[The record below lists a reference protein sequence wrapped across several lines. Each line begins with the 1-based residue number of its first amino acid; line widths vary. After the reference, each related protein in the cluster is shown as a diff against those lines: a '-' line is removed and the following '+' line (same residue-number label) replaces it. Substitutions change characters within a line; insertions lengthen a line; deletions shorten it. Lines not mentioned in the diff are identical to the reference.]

1 MKRICFCDTET
12 FSEVDIGK
20 CGSYRYIEDNST
32 EVLLLTYAFGDEPV
46 KCVDL
51 ASGDPWPEEFL
62 AAYDDPDTLL
72 IAHNCSG
79 FEWPLFNRFLRPLP
93 PERYFDTM
101 HLAAQCGLP
110 QSLGGAGEAIGLTEE
125 QAKIKDGRALI
136 RYFCTPCKPTKSNG
150 QRERNLPEHDPEKW
164 TRFKEYAVR
173 DVEAMRTIYHHL
185 EQWMP
190 DAAERRFWALDARIN
205 AHGVRIDRKLA
216 TNAVLMDA
224 KNKEELTAEAIALT
238 GMENP
243 KSVSQIKSWLYDQEG
258 KEFPSLNKKV
268 LADVLPAL
276 KSEDAKQFMALRT
289 ELSKSSTAKYN
300 AMLRSM
306 SPKDDHVRG
315 CFRFYGANRTG
326 RFCLTG
332 DHEILTPRGWARI
345 DSWTGGSI
353 AVWNPD
359 SDAISFQSAEQV
371 VFPYSGDLI
380 RIEHQRISQLST
392 PDHKMPVRLPNG
404 ELVPRT
410 AEALFDR
417 YRTEIPVCSSRPG
430 RKTKEQ
436 NELRILIMTQAD
448 GHYTEDG
455 SIKFGFKKLRK
466 VERCKSLLRKAGIT
480 YSYVHYEKDQKHVFT
495 ILPRHIPLWLRE
507 FRSKTFGWWML
518 DEDADVILDELEHW
532 DCYRAGPQ
540 SIQYSTTNRTNAD
553 IIQAVCELSGRKAS
567 IRTKVRDKA
576 KTPNWNDAFYVDIWL
591 RPGSTTGVR
600 RDQVSK
606 ETFDGLVYCAVT
618 PTGYFLVR
626 RNGKVWITGNSG
638 ALVQF
643 QNLSKNYDANL
654 DGMRELVKGGHYT
667 ALKALYDG
675 VADPLSQLV
684 RTAIIPEEGHKILVA
699 DFSAIEARVTAW
711 FAGEEWKLQAFR
723 EGQDIYCATASQ
735 MFHVPVV
742 KHGINGELRQKGKV
756 AELACGYGGGVNALK
771 AFGAD
776 KMGMTDE
783 EMQDVVDKWRDSN
796 ANVAA
801 WWKTME
807 NAAVR
812 AVARQVE
819 TVDKI
824 GKIAFSFENGVLFM
838 KLPSGRRLAYWGAA
852 YGESRFQ
859 PGRKTLSYM
868 GVNQQ
873 TKKWS
878 RVETWGGKLVENC
891 WAAGTLVC
899 TNHGWIPIEKVAR
912 DDLIWDGFD
921 WVKHDGAV
929 CRGSQRTMS
938 VDGERCT
945 PDHKIRTTRGWQYA
959 KDCDGLDRLPVQ
971 LPADYRAV
979 GSKRLSR
986 KKEVACAVPE
996 LRVCA
1001 PGRHQ
1006 RHSEAAAAEPSGFLR
1021 LQEKRVHRRGKH
1033 NTRAV
1038 GASGVGSVAQHEAEM
1053 HRPEPQGLGK
1063 LWWPWYHRVR
1073 ALAKELRGILVRHGS
1088 NVQTGAGAGSPRK
1101 QRGLLPGKLPMG
1113 NTPGEHAE
1121 PALHAAGRKGKCAR
1135 TGGKKRDRT
1144 IYPVLSHLTRRAG
1157 RLTVDPAGRE
1167 EPVYDLL
1174 NCGERHQFVIL
1185 TQGGPLI
1192 VHNCVQATARD
1203 VLREAMFALDE
1214 QGYQVIAHVH
1224 DECIVTE
1231 PITSGRTYEDMAK
1244 AMCPDIPWAK
1254 GLPLEAA
1261 GYDGAYYFKD

>member
-46 KCVDL
+46 KCADL

-79 FEWPLFNRFLRPLP
+79 FEWPLFNRFLHPLP

-268 LADVLPAL
+268 LADVIPAL

-326 RFCLTG
+326 RF
-332 DHEILTPRGWARI
+332 A
-345 DSWTGGSI
+345 
-353 AVWNPD
+353 
-359 SDAISFQSAEQV
+359 
-371 VFPYSGDLI
+371 
-380 RIEHQRISQLST
+380 
-392 PDHKMPVRLPNG
+392 
-404 ELVPRT
+404 
-410 AEALFDR
+410 
-417 YRTEIPVCSSRPG
+417 
-430 RKTKEQ
+430 
-436 NELRILIMTQAD
+436 
-448 GHYTEDG
+448 
-455 SIKFGFKKLRK
+455 
-466 VERCKSLLRKAGIT
+466 
-480 YSYVHYEKDQKHVFT
+480 
-495 ILPRHIPLWLRE
+495 
-507 FRSKTFGWWML
+507 
-518 DEDADVILDELEHW
+518 
-532 DCYRAGPQ
+532 
-540 SIQYSTTNRTNAD
+540 
-553 IIQAVCELSGRKAS
+553 
-567 IRTKVRDKA
+567 
-576 KTPNWNDAFYVDIWL
+576 
-591 RPGSTTGVR
+591 
-600 RDQVSK
+600 
-606 ETFDGLVYCAVT
+606 
-618 PTGYFLVR
+618 
-626 RNGKVWITGNSG
+626 G

-667 ALKALYDG
+667 ALKVLYDG

-723 EGQDIYCATASQ
+723 DGQDIYCATASQ

-756 AELACGYGGGVNALK
+756 AELACIAEDELVLTDRGLVPIQNVTLSHRVWDGREWVAHDGVVCRGEKEVVTYGGLTATPDHMVFIEGSDRPVQFGDAAARGARLLQSGAGGADVLGVKSPDDLTRRASRVYDIINAGTRHRFTVSGVLVHNCGYGGGVNALK

-824 GKIAFSFENGVLFM
+824 GGITFSYENGVLFM

-971 LPADYRAV
+971 LPAMY
-979 GSKRLSR
+979 
-986 KKEVACAVPE
+986 VADHV
-996 LRVCA
+996 
-1001 PGRHQ
+1001 
-1006 RHSEAAAAEPSGFLR
+1006 
-1021 LQEKRVHRRGKH
+1021 K
-1033 NTRAV
+1033 
-1038 GASGVGSVAQHEAEM
+1038 
-1053 HRPEPQGLGK
+1053 
-1063 LWWPWYHRVR
+1063 
-1073 ALAKELRGILVRHGS
+1073 
-1088 NVQTGAGAGSPRK
+1088 
-1101 QRGLLPGKLPMG
+1101 
-1113 NTPGEHAE
+1113 TP
-1121 PALHAAGRKGKCAR
+1121 
-1135 TGGKKRDRT
+1135 
-1144 IYPVLSHLTRRAG
+1144 
-1157 RLTVDPAGRE
+1157 LTVDPSGRE

-1185 TQGGPLI
+1185 TRKGPLI

-1244 AMCPDIPWAK
+1244 TMCPDIPWAK

-1261 GYDGAYYFKD
+1261 GYDGDYYFKD

>member
-46 KCVDL
+46 KCADL
-51 ASGDPWPEEFL
+51 VSGDPWPEEFL

-79 FEWPLFNRFLRPLP
+79 FEWPLFNRFLHPLP

-125 QAKIKDGRALI
+125 QAKIKDGKALI

-268 LADVLPAL
+268 LADVIPAL

-326 RFCLTG
+326 RF
-332 DHEILTPRGWARI
+332 A
-345 DSWTGGSI
+345 
-353 AVWNPD
+353 
-359 SDAISFQSAEQV
+359 
-371 VFPYSGDLI
+371 
-380 RIEHQRISQLST
+380 
-392 PDHKMPVRLPNG
+392 
-404 ELVPRT
+404 
-410 AEALFDR
+410 
-417 YRTEIPVCSSRPG
+417 
-430 RKTKEQ
+430 
-436 NELRILIMTQAD
+436 
-448 GHYTEDG
+448 
-455 SIKFGFKKLRK
+455 
-466 VERCKSLLRKAGIT
+466 
-480 YSYVHYEKDQKHVFT
+480 
-495 ILPRHIPLWLRE
+495 
-507 FRSKTFGWWML
+507 
-518 DEDADVILDELEHW
+518 
-532 DCYRAGPQ
+532 
-540 SIQYSTTNRTNAD
+540 
-553 IIQAVCELSGRKAS
+553 
-567 IRTKVRDKA
+567 
-576 KTPNWNDAFYVDIWL
+576 
-591 RPGSTTGVR
+591 
-600 RDQVSK
+600 
-606 ETFDGLVYCAVT
+606 
-618 PTGYFLVR
+618 
-626 RNGKVWITGNSG
+626 G

-667 ALKALYDG
+667 ALKVLYDG

-723 EGQDIYCATASQ
+723 DGQDIYCATASQ

-756 AELACGYGGGVNALK
+756 AELACIAEGELVLTDRGLVPIQNVTLVHRVWDGREWVTHDGVVCRGEKEVVTYGGLTATPDHMVFIEGSDRPVQFGDAAARGARLLQSGAGGADVLGVKSPDDLTRHTSRVYDIINAGTRHRFTVSGVLVHNCGYGGGVNALK

-807 NAAVR
+807 NAAIR
-812 AVARQVE
+812 AVARKVE

-824 GKIAFSFENGVLFM
+824 GKIAFSFEKGVLFM

-971 LPADYRAV
+971 LPAMYVVDHV
-979 GSKRLSR
+979 K
-986 KKEVACAVPE
+986 
-996 LRVCA
+996 
-1001 PGRHQ
+1001 
-1006 RHSEAAAAEPSGFLR
+1006 
-1021 LQEKRVHRRGKH
+1021 
-1033 NTRAV
+1033 
-1038 GASGVGSVAQHEAEM
+1038 
-1053 HRPEPQGLGK
+1053 
-1063 LWWPWYHRVR
+1063 
-1073 ALAKELRGILVRHGS
+1073 
-1088 NVQTGAGAGSPRK
+1088 
-1101 QRGLLPGKLPMG
+1101 
-1113 NTPGEHAE
+1113 TP
-1121 PALHAAGRKGKCAR
+1121 
-1135 TGGKKRDRT
+1135 
-1144 IYPVLSHLTRRAG
+1144 
-1157 RLTVDPAGRE
+1157 LTVDPSGRE

-1185 TQGGPLI
+1185 TRKGPLI

-1231 PITSGRTYEDMAK
+1231 PIASGRTYEDMAK
-1244 AMCPDIPWAK
+1244 TMCPDIPWAK

>member
-46 KCVDL
+46 KCADL

-79 FEWPLFNRFLRPLP
+79 FEWPLFNRFLHPLP

-125 QAKIKDGRALI
+125 QAKIKDGKALI

-268 LADVLPAL
+268 LADVIPAL

-326 RFCLTG
+326 RF
-332 DHEILTPRGWARI
+332 A
-345 DSWTGGSI
+345 
-353 AVWNPD
+353 
-359 SDAISFQSAEQV
+359 
-371 VFPYSGDLI
+371 
-380 RIEHQRISQLST
+380 
-392 PDHKMPVRLPNG
+392 
-404 ELVPRT
+404 
-410 AEALFDR
+410 
-417 YRTEIPVCSSRPG
+417 
-430 RKTKEQ
+430 
-436 NELRILIMTQAD
+436 
-448 GHYTEDG
+448 
-455 SIKFGFKKLRK
+455 
-466 VERCKSLLRKAGIT
+466 
-480 YSYVHYEKDQKHVFT
+480 
-495 ILPRHIPLWLRE
+495 
-507 FRSKTFGWWML
+507 
-518 DEDADVILDELEHW
+518 
-532 DCYRAGPQ
+532 
-540 SIQYSTTNRTNAD
+540 
-553 IIQAVCELSGRKAS
+553 
-567 IRTKVRDKA
+567 
-576 KTPNWNDAFYVDIWL
+576 
-591 RPGSTTGVR
+591 
-600 RDQVSK
+600 
-606 ETFDGLVYCAVT
+606 
-618 PTGYFLVR
+618 
-626 RNGKVWITGNSG
+626 G

-667 ALKALYDG
+667 ALKVLYDG

-723 EGQDIYCATASQ
+723 DGQDIYCATASQ

-824 GKIAFSFENGVLFM
+824 GGITFSYENGVLFM

-921 WVKHDGAV
+921 WVKHDGSV

-945 PDHKIRTTRGWQYA
+945 PEHKIRTTRGWQYA

-971 LPADYRAV
+971 LPATY
-979 GSKRLSR
+979 
-986 KKEVACAVPE
+986 VADHV
-996 LRVCA
+996 
-1001 PGRHQ
+1001 
-1006 RHSEAAAAEPSGFLR
+1006 
-1021 LQEKRVHRRGKH
+1021 K
-1033 NTRAV
+1033 
-1038 GASGVGSVAQHEAEM
+1038 
-1053 HRPEPQGLGK
+1053 
-1063 LWWPWYHRVR
+1063 
-1073 ALAKELRGILVRHGS
+1073 
-1088 NVQTGAGAGSPRK
+1088 
-1101 QRGLLPGKLPMG
+1101 
-1113 NTPGEHAE
+1113 TP
-1121 PALHAAGRKGKCAR
+1121 
-1135 TGGKKRDRT
+1135 
-1144 IYPVLSHLTRRAG
+1144 
-1157 RLTVDPAGRE
+1157 LTVDPSGRE

-1185 TQGGPLI
+1185 TRKGPLI

-1261 GYDGAYYFKD
+1261 GYDGDYYFKD

>member
-46 KCVDL
+46 KCADL

-79 FEWPLFNRFLRPLP
+79 FEWPLFNRFLHPLP

-268 LADVLPAL
+268 LADVIPAL

-326 RFCLTG
+326 RF
-332 DHEILTPRGWARI
+332 A
-345 DSWTGGSI
+345 
-353 AVWNPD
+353 
-359 SDAISFQSAEQV
+359 
-371 VFPYSGDLI
+371 
-380 RIEHQRISQLST
+380 
-392 PDHKMPVRLPNG
+392 
-404 ELVPRT
+404 
-410 AEALFDR
+410 
-417 YRTEIPVCSSRPG
+417 
-430 RKTKEQ
+430 
-436 NELRILIMTQAD
+436 
-448 GHYTEDG
+448 
-455 SIKFGFKKLRK
+455 
-466 VERCKSLLRKAGIT
+466 
-480 YSYVHYEKDQKHVFT
+480 
-495 ILPRHIPLWLRE
+495 
-507 FRSKTFGWWML
+507 
-518 DEDADVILDELEHW
+518 
-532 DCYRAGPQ
+532 
-540 SIQYSTTNRTNAD
+540 
-553 IIQAVCELSGRKAS
+553 
-567 IRTKVRDKA
+567 
-576 KTPNWNDAFYVDIWL
+576 
-591 RPGSTTGVR
+591 
-600 RDQVSK
+600 
-606 ETFDGLVYCAVT
+606 
-618 PTGYFLVR
+618 
-626 RNGKVWITGNSG
+626 G

-667 ALKALYDG
+667 ALKVLYDG

-723 EGQDIYCATASQ
+723 DGQDIYCATASQ

-756 AELACGYGGGVNALK
+756 AELACIAEDELVLTDRGLVPIQNVTLSHRVWDGREWVAHDGVVCRGEKEVVTYGGLTATSDHMVFIEGSDRPVQFGDAAARGARLLQSGAGGADVLGVKPPDDLTRRESRVYDIINAGARHRFTVSGVLVHNCGYGGGVNALK

-824 GKIAFSFENGVLFM
+824 GGITFSYENGVLFM

-959 KDCDGLDRLPVQ
+959 KDCGGLDRLPVQ
-971 LPADYRAV
+971 LPATY
-979 GSKRLSR
+979 
-986 KKEVACAVPE
+986 VADHV
-996 LRVCA
+996 
-1001 PGRHQ
+1001 
-1006 RHSEAAAAEPSGFLR
+1006 
-1021 LQEKRVHRRGKH
+1021 K
-1033 NTRAV
+1033 
-1038 GASGVGSVAQHEAEM
+1038 
-1053 HRPEPQGLGK
+1053 
-1063 LWWPWYHRVR
+1063 
-1073 ALAKELRGILVRHGS
+1073 
-1088 NVQTGAGAGSPRK
+1088 
-1101 QRGLLPGKLPMG
+1101 
-1113 NTPGEHAE
+1113 TP
-1121 PALHAAGRKGKCAR
+1121 
-1135 TGGKKRDRT
+1135 
-1144 IYPVLSHLTRRAG
+1144 
-1157 RLTVDPAGRE
+1157 LTVDPSGRE

-1185 TQGGPLI
+1185 TRMGPLI

-1244 AMCPDIPWAK
+1244 TMCPDIPWAK

-1261 GYDGAYYFKD
+1261 GYDGDYYFKD

>member
-46 KCVDL
+46 KCADL

-79 FEWPLFNRFLRPLP
+79 FEWPLFNRFLHPLP

-268 LADVLPAL
+268 LADVIPAL

-326 RFCLTG
+326 RF
-332 DHEILTPRGWARI
+332 A
-345 DSWTGGSI
+345 
-353 AVWNPD
+353 
-359 SDAISFQSAEQV
+359 
-371 VFPYSGDLI
+371 
-380 RIEHQRISQLST
+380 
-392 PDHKMPVRLPNG
+392 
-404 ELVPRT
+404 
-410 AEALFDR
+410 
-417 YRTEIPVCSSRPG
+417 
-430 RKTKEQ
+430 
-436 NELRILIMTQAD
+436 
-448 GHYTEDG
+448 
-455 SIKFGFKKLRK
+455 
-466 VERCKSLLRKAGIT
+466 
-480 YSYVHYEKDQKHVFT
+480 
-495 ILPRHIPLWLRE
+495 
-507 FRSKTFGWWML
+507 
-518 DEDADVILDELEHW
+518 
-532 DCYRAGPQ
+532 
-540 SIQYSTTNRTNAD
+540 
-553 IIQAVCELSGRKAS
+553 
-567 IRTKVRDKA
+567 
-576 KTPNWNDAFYVDIWL
+576 
-591 RPGSTTGVR
+591 
-600 RDQVSK
+600 
-606 ETFDGLVYCAVT
+606 
-618 PTGYFLVR
+618 
-626 RNGKVWITGNSG
+626 G

-667 ALKALYDG
+667 ALKVLYDG

-723 EGQDIYCATASQ
+723 DGQDIYCATASQ

-756 AELACGYGGGVNALK
+756 AELACIAEDELVLTDRGLVPIQNVTLSHRVWDGREWVAHDGVVCRGEKEVVTYGGLTATPDHMVFIEGSDRPVQFGDAARGARLLQSGAGGADVLGVKPPDDLTRRESRVYDIINAGTRHRFTVSGVLVHNCGYGGGVNALK

-824 GKIAFSFENGVLFM
+824 GGITFSYENGVLFM

-959 KDCDGLDRLPVQ
+959 KDCGGLDRLPVQ
-971 LPADYRAV
+971 LPATH
-979 GSKRLSR
+979 
-986 KKEVACAVPE
+986 VADHV
-996 LRVCA
+996 
-1001 PGRHQ
+1001 
-1006 RHSEAAAAEPSGFLR
+1006 
-1021 LQEKRVHRRGKH
+1021 K
-1033 NTRAV
+1033 
-1038 GASGVGSVAQHEAEM
+1038 
-1053 HRPEPQGLGK
+1053 
-1063 LWWPWYHRVR
+1063 
-1073 ALAKELRGILVRHGS
+1073 
-1088 NVQTGAGAGSPRK
+1088 
-1101 QRGLLPGKLPMG
+1101 
-1113 NTPGEHAE
+1113 TP
-1121 PALHAAGRKGKCAR
+1121 
-1135 TGGKKRDRT
+1135 
-1144 IYPVLSHLTRRAG
+1144 
-1157 RLTVDPAGRE
+1157 LTVDPSGRE

-1185 TQGGPLI
+1185 TRMGPLI

-1261 GYDGAYYFKD
+1261 GYDGDYYFKD

>member
-1 MKRICFCDTET
+1 MKRTCFCDTET

-46 KCVDL
+46 NCVDL

-62 AAYDDPDTLL
+62 AAYDDPNTLL

-173 DVEAMRTIYHHL
+173 DVVAMRTIYHHL

-268 LADVLPAL
+268 LVDVIPAL

-326 RFCLTG
+326 RF
-332 DHEILTPRGWARI
+332 A
-345 DSWTGGSI
+345 
-353 AVWNPD
+353 
-359 SDAISFQSAEQV
+359 
-371 VFPYSGDLI
+371 
-380 RIEHQRISQLST
+380 
-392 PDHKMPVRLPNG
+392 
-404 ELVPRT
+404 
-410 AEALFDR
+410 
-417 YRTEIPVCSSRPG
+417 
-430 RKTKEQ
+430 
-436 NELRILIMTQAD
+436 
-448 GHYTEDG
+448 
-455 SIKFGFKKLRK
+455 
-466 VERCKSLLRKAGIT
+466 
-480 YSYVHYEKDQKHVFT
+480 
-495 ILPRHIPLWLRE
+495 
-507 FRSKTFGWWML
+507 
-518 DEDADVILDELEHW
+518 
-532 DCYRAGPQ
+532 
-540 SIQYSTTNRTNAD
+540 
-553 IIQAVCELSGRKAS
+553 
-567 IRTKVRDKA
+567 
-576 KTPNWNDAFYVDIWL
+576 
-591 RPGSTTGVR
+591 
-600 RDQVSK
+600 
-606 ETFDGLVYCAVT
+606 
-618 PTGYFLVR
+618 
-626 RNGKVWITGNSG
+626 G

-723 EGQDIYCATASQ
+723 DGQDIYCATASQ

-756 AELACGYGGGVNALK
+756 AELACIAEGELVLTDRGLVPIQNVTLSHRVWDGREWVAHDGVVCRGEKEVITYGGLTATPDHMVFIEGSDRPVQFGDAAARGARLLQSGAGGAGLREGEGHFPREALSEGLGTVHGADAVHELRKVAVDKPQQPSPRKKPGLSTLFPAKTNSEVAGSPTHRGEGTLREPFKSAIRQLRRAWYNLRLPKCPFGGVVDHRSSWTSGSVDGTGQKEQRPRLRAGKPTLGDALRKQPEQAYHSPSGVDTRGLAIRTDDCPAKTKLRNDPARGHTGRRNGCVGAEEKLESNQGLARRTSRVYDIINAGTRHRFTVSGVLVHNCGYGGGVNALK

-899 TNHGWIPIEKVAR
+899 TNHGWLPIEKVAR

-959 KDCDGLDRLPVQ
+959 KNCDGLDRLPVQ
-971 LPADYRAV
+971 LPATYVADYV
-979 GSKRLSR
+979 K
-986 KKEVACAVPE
+986 
-996 LRVCA
+996 
-1001 PGRHQ
+1001 
-1006 RHSEAAAAEPSGFLR
+1006 
-1021 LQEKRVHRRGKH
+1021 
-1033 NTRAV
+1033 
-1038 GASGVGSVAQHEAEM
+1038 
-1053 HRPEPQGLGK
+1053 
-1063 LWWPWYHRVR
+1063 
-1073 ALAKELRGILVRHGS
+1073 
-1088 NVQTGAGAGSPRK
+1088 
-1101 QRGLLPGKLPMG
+1101 
-1113 NTPGEHAE
+1113 TP
-1121 PALHAAGRKGKCAR
+1121 
-1135 TGGKKRDRT
+1135 
-1144 IYPVLSHLTRRAG
+1144 
-1157 RLTVDPAGRE
+1157 LTVDPSGRE

-1185 TQGGPLI
+1185 TRKGPLI

-1244 AMCPDIPWAK
+1244 TMCPDIPWAK

-1261 GYDGAYYFKD
+1261 GYDGDYYFKD

>member
-46 KCVDL
+46 KCADL

-79 FEWPLFNRFLRPLP
+79 FEWPLFNRFLHPLP

-268 LADVLPAL
+268 LADVIPAL

-326 RFCLTG
+326 RF
-332 DHEILTPRGWARI
+332 A
-345 DSWTGGSI
+345 
-353 AVWNPD
+353 
-359 SDAISFQSAEQV
+359 
-371 VFPYSGDLI
+371 
-380 RIEHQRISQLST
+380 
-392 PDHKMPVRLPNG
+392 
-404 ELVPRT
+404 
-410 AEALFDR
+410 
-417 YRTEIPVCSSRPG
+417 
-430 RKTKEQ
+430 
-436 NELRILIMTQAD
+436 
-448 GHYTEDG
+448 
-455 SIKFGFKKLRK
+455 
-466 VERCKSLLRKAGIT
+466 
-480 YSYVHYEKDQKHVFT
+480 
-495 ILPRHIPLWLRE
+495 
-507 FRSKTFGWWML
+507 
-518 DEDADVILDELEHW
+518 
-532 DCYRAGPQ
+532 
-540 SIQYSTTNRTNAD
+540 
-553 IIQAVCELSGRKAS
+553 
-567 IRTKVRDKA
+567 
-576 KTPNWNDAFYVDIWL
+576 
-591 RPGSTTGVR
+591 
-600 RDQVSK
+600 
-606 ETFDGLVYCAVT
+606 
-618 PTGYFLVR
+618 
-626 RNGKVWITGNSG
+626 G

-667 ALKALYDG
+667 ALKVLYDG

-723 EGQDIYCATASQ
+723 DGQDIYCATASQ

-756 AELACGYGGGVNALK
+756 AELACIAEDELVLTDRGLVPIQNVTLSHRVWDGREWVAHDGVVYRGEKEVVTYGGLTATPDHMVFIEGSDRPVQFGDAAARGARLLQSGAGGADVLGVKPPDDLTRRESRVYDIINAGTRHRFTVSGVLVHNCGYGGGVNALK

-824 GKIAFSFENGVLFM
+824 GGITFSYENGVLFM

-971 LPADYRAV
+971 LPAVY
-979 GSKRLSR
+979 
-986 KKEVACAVPE
+986 VAN
-996 LRVCA
+996 RV
-1001 PGRHQ
+1001 
-1006 RHSEAAAAEPSGFLR
+1006 E
-1021 LQEKRVHRRGKH
+1021 
-1033 NTRAV
+1033 
-1038 GASGVGSVAQHEAEM
+1038 
-1053 HRPEPQGLGK
+1053 
-1063 LWWPWYHRVR
+1063 
-1073 ALAKELRGILVRHGS
+1073 
-1088 NVQTGAGAGSPRK
+1088 
-1101 QRGLLPGKLPMG
+1101 
-1113 NTPGEHAE
+1113 TP
-1121 PALHAAGRKGKCAR
+1121 
-1135 TGGKKRDRT
+1135 
-1144 IYPVLSHLTRRAG
+1144 
-1157 RLTVDPAGRE
+1157 LTVDPTGRE

-1185 TQGGPLI
+1185 TRKGPLI

-1244 AMCPDIPWAK
+1244 TMCPNIPWAK

-1261 GYDGAYYFKD
+1261 GYDGDYYFKD

>member
-46 KCVDL
+46 KCADL

-79 FEWPLFNRFLRPLP
+79 FEWPLFNRFLHPLP

-136 RYFCTPCKPTKSNG
+136 RYFCTPCKPTKANG

-268 LADVLPAL
+268 LADVIPAL

-326 RFCLTG
+326 RF
-332 DHEILTPRGWARI
+332 A
-345 DSWTGGSI
+345 
-353 AVWNPD
+353 
-359 SDAISFQSAEQV
+359 
-371 VFPYSGDLI
+371 
-380 RIEHQRISQLST
+380 
-392 PDHKMPVRLPNG
+392 
-404 ELVPRT
+404 
-410 AEALFDR
+410 
-417 YRTEIPVCSSRPG
+417 
-430 RKTKEQ
+430 
-436 NELRILIMTQAD
+436 
-448 GHYTEDG
+448 
-455 SIKFGFKKLRK
+455 
-466 VERCKSLLRKAGIT
+466 
-480 YSYVHYEKDQKHVFT
+480 
-495 ILPRHIPLWLRE
+495 
-507 FRSKTFGWWML
+507 
-518 DEDADVILDELEHW
+518 
-532 DCYRAGPQ
+532 
-540 SIQYSTTNRTNAD
+540 
-553 IIQAVCELSGRKAS
+553 
-567 IRTKVRDKA
+567 
-576 KTPNWNDAFYVDIWL
+576 
-591 RPGSTTGVR
+591 
-600 RDQVSK
+600 
-606 ETFDGLVYCAVT
+606 
-618 PTGYFLVR
+618 
-626 RNGKVWITGNSG
+626 G

-667 ALKALYDG
+667 ALKVLYDG

-723 EGQDIYCATASQ
+723 GGQDIYCATASQ

-756 AELACGYGGGVNALK
+756 AELACIAEDELVLTDRGLVPIQNVTLSHRVWDGREWVAHDGVVCRGEKEVVTYGGLTATPDHMVFIEGSDRPVQFGDAAARGARLLQSGAGGADVLGVKPPDDLTRRESRVYDIINAGTRHRFTVSGVLVHNCGYGGGVNALK

-824 GKIAFSFENGVLFM
+824 GGITFSYENGVLFM

-959 KDCDGLDRLPVQ
+959 KDCGGLDRLPVQ
-971 LPADYRAV
+971 LPAMY
-979 GSKRLSR
+979 
-986 KKEVACAVPE
+986 VADHV
-996 LRVCA
+996 
-1001 PGRHQ
+1001 
-1006 RHSEAAAAEPSGFLR
+1006 
-1021 LQEKRVHRRGKH
+1021 K
-1033 NTRAV
+1033 
-1038 GASGVGSVAQHEAEM
+1038 
-1053 HRPEPQGLGK
+1053 
-1063 LWWPWYHRVR
+1063 
-1073 ALAKELRGILVRHGS
+1073 
-1088 NVQTGAGAGSPRK
+1088 
-1101 QRGLLPGKLPMG
+1101 
-1113 NTPGEHAE
+1113 TP
-1121 PALHAAGRKGKCAR
+1121 
-1135 TGGKKRDRT
+1135 
-1144 IYPVLSHLTRRAG
+1144 
-1157 RLTVDPAGRE
+1157 LTVDPSGRE

-1185 TQGGPLI
+1185 TRKGPLI

-1203 VLREAMFALDE
+1203 VLREAMFALDA

-1244 AMCPDIPWAK
+1244 TMCPDIPWAK

-1261 GYDGAYYFKD
+1261 GYDGDYYFKD

>member
-46 KCVDL
+46 KCADL

-79 FEWPLFNRFLRPLP
+79 FEWPLFNRFLHPLP

-268 LADVLPAL
+268 LADVIPAL

-326 RFCLTG
+326 RF
-332 DHEILTPRGWARI
+332 A
-345 DSWTGGSI
+345 
-353 AVWNPD
+353 
-359 SDAISFQSAEQV
+359 
-371 VFPYSGDLI
+371 
-380 RIEHQRISQLST
+380 
-392 PDHKMPVRLPNG
+392 
-404 ELVPRT
+404 
-410 AEALFDR
+410 
-417 YRTEIPVCSSRPG
+417 
-430 RKTKEQ
+430 
-436 NELRILIMTQAD
+436 
-448 GHYTEDG
+448 
-455 SIKFGFKKLRK
+455 
-466 VERCKSLLRKAGIT
+466 
-480 YSYVHYEKDQKHVFT
+480 
-495 ILPRHIPLWLRE
+495 
-507 FRSKTFGWWML
+507 
-518 DEDADVILDELEHW
+518 
-532 DCYRAGPQ
+532 
-540 SIQYSTTNRTNAD
+540 
-553 IIQAVCELSGRKAS
+553 
-567 IRTKVRDKA
+567 
-576 KTPNWNDAFYVDIWL
+576 
-591 RPGSTTGVR
+591 
-600 RDQVSK
+600 
-606 ETFDGLVYCAVT
+606 
-618 PTGYFLVR
+618 
-626 RNGKVWITGNSG
+626 G

-667 ALKALYDG
+667 ALKVLYDG

-723 EGQDIYCATASQ
+723 DGQDIYCATASQ

-756 AELACGYGGGVNALK
+756 AELACIAEDELVLTDRGLVPIQNVTLSHRVWDGREWVAHDGVVCRGEKEVVTYGGLTATPDHMVFIEGSDRPVQFGDAAARGARLLQSGAGGADVLGVKPPDDLTRRESRVYDIINAGTRHRFTVSGVLVHNCGYGGGVNALK

-824 GKIAFSFENGVLFM
+824 GKIAFSFEKGVLFM

-921 WVKHDGAV
+921 WVTHDGAV
-929 CRGSQRTMS
+929 CRGSQRTMR

-959 KDCDGLDRLPVQ
+959 KDCGGLDRLPVQ
-971 LPADYRAV
+971 LPATY
-979 GSKRLSR
+979 
-986 KKEVACAVPE
+986 VADHV
-996 LRVCA
+996 
-1001 PGRHQ
+1001 
-1006 RHSEAAAAEPSGFLR
+1006 
-1021 LQEKRVHRRGKH
+1021 K
-1033 NTRAV
+1033 
-1038 GASGVGSVAQHEAEM
+1038 
-1053 HRPEPQGLGK
+1053 
-1063 LWWPWYHRVR
+1063 
-1073 ALAKELRGILVRHGS
+1073 
-1088 NVQTGAGAGSPRK
+1088 
-1101 QRGLLPGKLPMG
+1101 
-1113 NTPGEHAE
+1113 TP
-1121 PALHAAGRKGKCAR
+1121 
-1135 TGGKKRDRT
+1135 
-1144 IYPVLSHLTRRAG
+1144 
-1157 RLTVDPAGRE
+1157 LTVDPSGRE

-1185 TQGGPLI
+1185 TRKGPLI

-1244 AMCPDIPWAK
+1244 TMCPDIPWAK

-1261 GYDGAYYFKD
+1261 GYDGDYYFKD

>member
-1 MKRICFCDTET
+1 M
-12 FSEVDIGK
+12 DIGK

-46 KCVDL
+46 KCVAL

-62 AAYDDPDTLL
+62 TAYDDPDTLL

-79 FEWPLFNRFLRPLP
+79 FEWPLFNRFLHPLP

-110 QSLGGAGEAIGLTEE
+110 RSLGGAGEAIGLTEE

-136 RYFCTPCKPTKSNG
+136 RYFCMPCKPTKANG

-216 TNAVLMDA
+216 TNAVLMDT

-268 LADVLPAL
+268 LADVIPAL

-326 RFCLTG
+326 RF
-332 DHEILTPRGWARI
+332 A
-345 DSWTGGSI
+345 
-353 AVWNPD
+353 
-359 SDAISFQSAEQV
+359 
-371 VFPYSGDLI
+371 
-380 RIEHQRISQLST
+380 
-392 PDHKMPVRLPNG
+392 
-404 ELVPRT
+404 
-410 AEALFDR
+410 
-417 YRTEIPVCSSRPG
+417 
-430 RKTKEQ
+430 
-436 NELRILIMTQAD
+436 
-448 GHYTEDG
+448 
-455 SIKFGFKKLRK
+455 
-466 VERCKSLLRKAGIT
+466 
-480 YSYVHYEKDQKHVFT
+480 
-495 ILPRHIPLWLRE
+495 
-507 FRSKTFGWWML
+507 
-518 DEDADVILDELEHW
+518 
-532 DCYRAGPQ
+532 
-540 SIQYSTTNRTNAD
+540 
-553 IIQAVCELSGRKAS
+553 
-567 IRTKVRDKA
+567 
-576 KTPNWNDAFYVDIWL
+576 
-591 RPGSTTGVR
+591 
-600 RDQVSK
+600 
-606 ETFDGLVYCAVT
+606 
-618 PTGYFLVR
+618 
-626 RNGKVWITGNSG
+626 G

-654 DGMRELVKGGHYT
+654 DGMRELVKGGRYT
-667 ALKALYDG
+667 ALKVLYDG

-723 EGQDIYCATASQ
+723 DGQDIYCATASQ

-742 KHGINGELRQKGKV
+742 KHGVNGELRQKGKV

-796 ANVAA
+796 ANVAT

-807 NAAVR
+807 NAAIR
-812 AVARQVE
+812 AVVRQVE

-824 GKIAFSFENGVLFM
+824 GGITFAYENGVLFM

-873 TKKWS
+873 TKKWG
-878 RVETWGGKLVENC
+878 RVETWGGKLVEN
-891 WAAGTLVC
+891 A
-899 TNHGWIPIEKVAR
+899 
-912 DDLIWDGFD
+912 
-921 WVKHDGAV
+921 
-929 CRGSQRTMS
+929 
-938 VDGERCT
+938 
-945 PDHKIRTTRGWQYA
+945 
-959 KDCDGLDRLPVQ
+959 
-971 LPADYRAV
+971 
-979 GSKRLSR
+979 
-986 KKEVACAVPE
+986 
-996 LRVCA
+996 
-1001 PGRHQ
+1001 
-1006 RHSEAAAAEPSGFLR
+1006 
-1021 LQEKRVHRRGKH
+1021 
-1033 NTRAV
+1033 
-1038 GASGVGSVAQHEAEM
+1038 
-1053 HRPEPQGLGK
+1053 
-1063 LWWPWYHRVR
+1063 
-1073 ALAKELRGILVRHGS
+1073 
-1088 NVQTGAGAGSPRK
+1088 
-1101 QRGLLPGKLPMG
+1101 
-1113 NTPGEHAE
+1113 
-1121 PALHAAGRKGKCAR
+1121 
-1135 TGGKKRDRT
+1135 
-1144 IYPVLSHLTRRAG
+1144 
-1157 RLTVDPAGRE
+1157 
-1167 EPVYDLL
+1167 
-1174 NCGERHQFVIL
+1174 
-1185 TQGGPLI
+1185 
-1192 VHNCVQATARD
+1192 VQATARD

-1231 PITSGRTYEDMAK
+1231 PIASGRTYEDMAK
-1244 AMCPDIPWAK
+1244 TMCPDIPWAK

-1261 GYDGAYYFKD
+1261 GYDGDYYFKD

>member
-12 FSEVDIGK
+12 FSVVDIGK

-46 KCVDL
+46 KCADL

-79 FEWPLFNRFLRPLP
+79 FEWPLFNRFLHPLP

-268 LADVLPAL
+268 LADVIPAL

-326 RFCLTG
+326 RF
-332 DHEILTPRGWARI
+332 A
-345 DSWTGGSI
+345 
-353 AVWNPD
+353 
-359 SDAISFQSAEQV
+359 
-371 VFPYSGDLI
+371 
-380 RIEHQRISQLST
+380 
-392 PDHKMPVRLPNG
+392 
-404 ELVPRT
+404 
-410 AEALFDR
+410 
-417 YRTEIPVCSSRPG
+417 
-430 RKTKEQ
+430 
-436 NELRILIMTQAD
+436 
-448 GHYTEDG
+448 
-455 SIKFGFKKLRK
+455 
-466 VERCKSLLRKAGIT
+466 
-480 YSYVHYEKDQKHVFT
+480 
-495 ILPRHIPLWLRE
+495 
-507 FRSKTFGWWML
+507 
-518 DEDADVILDELEHW
+518 
-532 DCYRAGPQ
+532 
-540 SIQYSTTNRTNAD
+540 
-553 IIQAVCELSGRKAS
+553 
-567 IRTKVRDKA
+567 
-576 KTPNWNDAFYVDIWL
+576 
-591 RPGSTTGVR
+591 
-600 RDQVSK
+600 
-606 ETFDGLVYCAVT
+606 
-618 PTGYFLVR
+618 
-626 RNGKVWITGNSG
+626 G

-667 ALKALYDG
+667 ALKVLYDG

-723 EGQDIYCATASQ
+723 DGQDIYCATASQ

-756 AELACGYGGGVNALK
+756 AELACIAEGELVLTDRGLVPIQNVTLSHRVWDGREWVAHDGVVCRGEKEVVTYGGLTATPDHMVFIEGSDRPVQFGDAAARGARLLQSGAGGADVLGVKSPDDLTRRASRVYDIINAGTRHRFTVSGVLVHNCGYGGGVNALK

-824 GKIAFSFENGVLFM
+824 GGITFSYENGVLFM

-996 LRVCA
+996 LRDCA
-1001 PGRHQ
+1001 PGRHPGY
-1006 RHSEAAAAEPSGFLR
+1006 SEAAAAEPSGFLR

-1038 GASGVGSVAQHEAEM
+1038 GASGVGRVAQHEAEM

-1073 ALAKELRGILVRHGS
+1073 ELAKELRSILVRHGS

-1121 PALHAAGRKGKCAR
+1121 PALHAAGREGKCAR

-1185 TQGGPLI
+1185 TRKGPLI

-1244 AMCPDIPWAK
+1244 TMCPDIPWAK

-1261 GYDGAYYFKD
+1261 GYDGDYYFKD

>member
-46 KCVDL
+46 KCADL

-79 FEWPLFNRFLRPLP
+79 FEWPLFNRFLHPLP

-243 KSVSQIKSWLYDQEG
+243 KSVGQIKSWLYDQEG

-268 LADVLPAL
+268 LADVIPAL

-326 RFCLTG
+326 RF
-332 DHEILTPRGWARI
+332 A
-345 DSWTGGSI
+345 
-353 AVWNPD
+353 
-359 SDAISFQSAEQV
+359 
-371 VFPYSGDLI
+371 
-380 RIEHQRISQLST
+380 
-392 PDHKMPVRLPNG
+392 
-404 ELVPRT
+404 
-410 AEALFDR
+410 
-417 YRTEIPVCSSRPG
+417 
-430 RKTKEQ
+430 
-436 NELRILIMTQAD
+436 
-448 GHYTEDG
+448 
-455 SIKFGFKKLRK
+455 
-466 VERCKSLLRKAGIT
+466 
-480 YSYVHYEKDQKHVFT
+480 
-495 ILPRHIPLWLRE
+495 
-507 FRSKTFGWWML
+507 
-518 DEDADVILDELEHW
+518 
-532 DCYRAGPQ
+532 
-540 SIQYSTTNRTNAD
+540 
-553 IIQAVCELSGRKAS
+553 
-567 IRTKVRDKA
+567 
-576 KTPNWNDAFYVDIWL
+576 
-591 RPGSTTGVR
+591 
-600 RDQVSK
+600 
-606 ETFDGLVYCAVT
+606 
-618 PTGYFLVR
+618 
-626 RNGKVWITGNSG
+626 G

-667 ALKALYDG
+667 ALKVLYDG

-723 EGQDIYCATASQ
+723 DGQDIYCATASQ

-756 AELACGYGGGVNALK
+756 AELACIAEDELVLTDRGLVPIQNVTLSHRVWDGREWVAHDGVVCRGEKEVVTYGGLTATPDHMVFIEGSDRPVQFGDAAARGARLLQSGAGGADVLGVKSPDDLTRRASRVYDIINAGTRHRFTVSGVLVHNCGYGGGVNALK

-824 GKIAFSFENGVLFM
+824 GGITFSYENGVLFM

-971 LPADYRAV
+971 LPAMY
-979 GSKRLSR
+979 
-986 KKEVACAVPE
+986 VADHV
-996 LRVCA
+996 
-1001 PGRHQ
+1001 
-1006 RHSEAAAAEPSGFLR
+1006 
-1021 LQEKRVHRRGKH
+1021 K
-1033 NTRAV
+1033 
-1038 GASGVGSVAQHEAEM
+1038 
-1053 HRPEPQGLGK
+1053 
-1063 LWWPWYHRVR
+1063 
-1073 ALAKELRGILVRHGS
+1073 
-1088 NVQTGAGAGSPRK
+1088 
-1101 QRGLLPGKLPMG
+1101 
-1113 NTPGEHAE
+1113 TP
-1121 PALHAAGRKGKCAR
+1121 
-1135 TGGKKRDRT
+1135 
-1144 IYPVLSHLTRRAG
+1144 
-1157 RLTVDPAGRE
+1157 LTVDPSGRE

-1185 TQGGPLI
+1185 TRKGPLI

-1244 AMCPDIPWAK
+1244 TMCPDIPWAK

-1261 GYDGAYYFKD
+1261 GYDGDYYFKD

>member
-79 FEWPLFNRFLRPLP
+79 FEWPLFNRFLHPLP

-110 QSLGGAGEAIGLTEE
+110 QSLDGAGEAIGLTEE

-136 RYFCTPCKPTKSNG
+136 RYFCTPCKPTKANG

-216 TNAVLMDA
+216 TNAVLMDT

-268 LADVLPAL
+268 LADVIPAL

-326 RFCLTG
+326 RF
-332 DHEILTPRGWARI
+332 A
-345 DSWTGGSI
+345 
-353 AVWNPD
+353 
-359 SDAISFQSAEQV
+359 
-371 VFPYSGDLI
+371 
-380 RIEHQRISQLST
+380 
-392 PDHKMPVRLPNG
+392 
-404 ELVPRT
+404 
-410 AEALFDR
+410 
-417 YRTEIPVCSSRPG
+417 
-430 RKTKEQ
+430 
-436 NELRILIMTQAD
+436 
-448 GHYTEDG
+448 
-455 SIKFGFKKLRK
+455 
-466 VERCKSLLRKAGIT
+466 
-480 YSYVHYEKDQKHVFT
+480 
-495 ILPRHIPLWLRE
+495 
-507 FRSKTFGWWML
+507 
-518 DEDADVILDELEHW
+518 
-532 DCYRAGPQ
+532 
-540 SIQYSTTNRTNAD
+540 
-553 IIQAVCELSGRKAS
+553 
-567 IRTKVRDKA
+567 
-576 KTPNWNDAFYVDIWL
+576 
-591 RPGSTTGVR
+591 
-600 RDQVSK
+600 
-606 ETFDGLVYCAVT
+606 
-618 PTGYFLVR
+618 
-626 RNGKVWITGNSG
+626 G

-667 ALKALYDG
+667 ALKVLYDG

-723 EGQDIYCATASQ
+723 DGQDIYCATASQ

-742 KHGINGELRQKGKV
+742 KHGVNGELRQKGKV

-807 NAAVR
+807 NAAIR
-812 AVARQVE
+812 AVVRQVE

-824 GKIAFSFENGVLFM
+824 GGITFSYENGVLFM

-929 CRGSQRTMS
+929 CRGSKRTMG

-945 PDHKIRTTRGWQYA
+945 PEHKIRTTRGWQHA
-959 KDCDGLDRLPVQ
+959 KDCDGLDRLPVL
-971 LPADYRAV
+971 LPATY
-979 GSKRLSR
+979 
-986 KKEVACAVPE
+986 VAD
-996 LRVCA
+996 
-1001 PGRHQ
+1001 
-1006 RHSEAAAAEPSGFLR
+1006 
-1021 LQEKRVHRRGKH
+1021 RG
-1033 NTRAV
+1033 
-1038 GASGVGSVAQHEAEM
+1038 E
-1053 HRPEPQGLGK
+1053 
-1063 LWWPWYHRVR
+1063 
-1073 ALAKELRGILVRHGS
+1073 
-1088 NVQTGAGAGSPRK
+1088 
-1101 QRGLLPGKLPMG
+1101 
-1113 NTPGEHAE
+1113 TP
-1121 PALHAAGRKGKCAR
+1121 
-1135 TGGKKRDRT
+1135 
-1144 IYPVLSHLTRRAG
+1144 
-1157 RLTVDPAGRE
+1157 LTVDPTGRE

-1174 NCGERHQFVIL
+1174 NCGERHRFVIL
-1185 TQGGPLI
+1185 TRTGPLI

-1244 AMCPDIPWAK
+1244 TMCPGIPWAK

-1261 GYDGAYYFKD
+1261 GYDGDYYFKD

>member
-46 KCVDL
+46 KCADL

-79 FEWPLFNRFLRPLP
+79 FEWPLFNRFLHPLP

-164 TRFKEYAVR
+164 TRFKEYAMR

-268 LADVLPAL
+268 LAGVIPAL

-326 RFCLTG
+326 RF
-332 DHEILTPRGWARI
+332 A
-345 DSWTGGSI
+345 
-353 AVWNPD
+353 
-359 SDAISFQSAEQV
+359 
-371 VFPYSGDLI
+371 
-380 RIEHQRISQLST
+380 
-392 PDHKMPVRLPNG
+392 
-404 ELVPRT
+404 
-410 AEALFDR
+410 
-417 YRTEIPVCSSRPG
+417 
-430 RKTKEQ
+430 
-436 NELRILIMTQAD
+436 
-448 GHYTEDG
+448 
-455 SIKFGFKKLRK
+455 
-466 VERCKSLLRKAGIT
+466 
-480 YSYVHYEKDQKHVFT
+480 
-495 ILPRHIPLWLRE
+495 
-507 FRSKTFGWWML
+507 
-518 DEDADVILDELEHW
+518 
-532 DCYRAGPQ
+532 
-540 SIQYSTTNRTNAD
+540 
-553 IIQAVCELSGRKAS
+553 
-567 IRTKVRDKA
+567 
-576 KTPNWNDAFYVDIWL
+576 
-591 RPGSTTGVR
+591 
-600 RDQVSK
+600 
-606 ETFDGLVYCAVT
+606 
-618 PTGYFLVR
+618 
-626 RNGKVWITGNSG
+626 G

-667 ALKALYDG
+667 ALKVLYDG

-723 EGQDIYCATASQ
+723 DGQDIYCATASQ

-812 AVARQVE
+812 AVSRQVE

-824 GKIAFSFENGVLFM
+824 GGITFAYENGVLFM

-971 LPADYRAV
+971 LPATY
-979 GSKRLSR
+979 
-986 KKEVACAVPE
+986 VADHVKTP
-996 LRVCA
+996 
-1001 PGRHQ
+1001 
-1006 RHSEAAAAEPSGFLR
+1006 
-1021 LQEKRVHRRGKH
+1021 
-1033 NTRAV
+1033 
-1038 GASGVGSVAQHEAEM
+1038 
-1053 HRPEPQGLGK
+1053 
-1063 LWWPWYHRVR
+1063 
-1073 ALAKELRGILVRHGS
+1073 LA
-1088 NVQTGAGAGSPRK
+1088 
-1101 QRGLLPGKLPMG
+1101 
-1113 NTPGEHAE
+1113 
-1121 PALHAAGRKGKCAR
+1121 
-1135 TGGKKRDRT
+1135 
-1144 IYPVLSHLTRRAG
+1144 
-1157 RLTVDPAGRE
+1157 VDPSGRE

-1185 TQGGPLI
+1185 TRKGPLI

-1244 AMCPDIPWAK
+1244 TMCPDIPWAK

-1261 GYDGAYYFKD
+1261 GYDGDYYFKD

>member
-79 FEWPLFNRFLRPLP
+79 FEWPLFNRFLHPLP

-190 DAAERRFWALDARIN
+190 DAAERRFWELDARIN

-224 KNKEELTAEAIALT
+224 KNKEELTAEAIVLT

-268 LADVLPAL
+268 LADVIPAL

-326 RFCLTG
+326 RF
-332 DHEILTPRGWARI
+332 A
-345 DSWTGGSI
+345 
-353 AVWNPD
+353 
-359 SDAISFQSAEQV
+359 
-371 VFPYSGDLI
+371 
-380 RIEHQRISQLST
+380 
-392 PDHKMPVRLPNG
+392 
-404 ELVPRT
+404 
-410 AEALFDR
+410 
-417 YRTEIPVCSSRPG
+417 
-430 RKTKEQ
+430 
-436 NELRILIMTQAD
+436 
-448 GHYTEDG
+448 
-455 SIKFGFKKLRK
+455 
-466 VERCKSLLRKAGIT
+466 
-480 YSYVHYEKDQKHVFT
+480 
-495 ILPRHIPLWLRE
+495 
-507 FRSKTFGWWML
+507 
-518 DEDADVILDELEHW
+518 
-532 DCYRAGPQ
+532 
-540 SIQYSTTNRTNAD
+540 
-553 IIQAVCELSGRKAS
+553 
-567 IRTKVRDKA
+567 
-576 KTPNWNDAFYVDIWL
+576 
-591 RPGSTTGVR
+591 
-600 RDQVSK
+600 
-606 ETFDGLVYCAVT
+606 
-618 PTGYFLVR
+618 
-626 RNGKVWITGNSG
+626 G

-723 EGQDIYCATASQ
+723 DGQDIYCATASQ

-742 KHGINGELRQKGKV
+742 KHGVNGELRQKGKV

-824 GKIAFSFENGVLFM
+824 GGITFSYENGVLFM

-852 YGESRFQ
+852 YGESRFH

-873 TKKWS
+873 TKKWG

-899 TNHGWIPIEKVAR
+899 TNHGWLPIEKITC
-912 DDLIWDGFD
+912 DDLIWDGSD

-929 CRGSQRTMS
+929 CRGAKRTMS

-971 LPADYRAV
+971 LPTTYVAD
-979 GSKRLSR
+979 
-986 KKEVACAVPE
+986 
-996 LRVCA
+996 RV
-1001 PGRHQ
+1001 
-1006 RHSEAAAAEPSGFLR
+1006 
-1021 LQEKRVHRRGKH
+1021 K
-1033 NTRAV
+1033 
-1038 GASGVGSVAQHEAEM
+1038 
-1053 HRPEPQGLGK
+1053 
-1063 LWWPWYHRVR
+1063 
-1073 ALAKELRGILVRHGS
+1073 
-1088 NVQTGAGAGSPRK
+1088 
-1101 QRGLLPGKLPMG
+1101 
-1113 NTPGEHAE
+1113 TP
-1121 PALHAAGRKGKCAR
+1121 
-1135 TGGKKRDRT
+1135 
-1144 IYPVLSHLTRRAG
+1144 
-1157 RLTVDPAGRE
+1157 LTVDPTGRE

-1185 TQGGPLI
+1185 TRKGPLI

-1231 PITSGRTYEDMAK
+1231 PIASGRTYEDMAK
-1244 AMCPDIPWAK
+1244 TMCPDIPWAK

-1261 GYDGAYYFKD
+1261 GYDGDYYFKD

>member
-46 KCVDL
+46 KCADL

-79 FEWPLFNRFLRPLP
+79 FEWPLFNRFLHPLP

-268 LADVLPAL
+268 LADVIPAL

-326 RFCLTG
+326 RF
-332 DHEILTPRGWARI
+332 A
-345 DSWTGGSI
+345 
-353 AVWNPD
+353 
-359 SDAISFQSAEQV
+359 
-371 VFPYSGDLI
+371 
-380 RIEHQRISQLST
+380 
-392 PDHKMPVRLPNG
+392 
-404 ELVPRT
+404 
-410 AEALFDR
+410 
-417 YRTEIPVCSSRPG
+417 
-430 RKTKEQ
+430 
-436 NELRILIMTQAD
+436 
-448 GHYTEDG
+448 
-455 SIKFGFKKLRK
+455 
-466 VERCKSLLRKAGIT
+466 
-480 YSYVHYEKDQKHVFT
+480 
-495 ILPRHIPLWLRE
+495 
-507 FRSKTFGWWML
+507 
-518 DEDADVILDELEHW
+518 
-532 DCYRAGPQ
+532 
-540 SIQYSTTNRTNAD
+540 
-553 IIQAVCELSGRKAS
+553 
-567 IRTKVRDKA
+567 
-576 KTPNWNDAFYVDIWL
+576 
-591 RPGSTTGVR
+591 
-600 RDQVSK
+600 
-606 ETFDGLVYCAVT
+606 
-618 PTGYFLVR
+618 
-626 RNGKVWITGNSG
+626 G

-667 ALKALYDG
+667 TLKVLYDG

-723 EGQDIYCATASQ
+723 DGQDIYCATASQ

-756 AELACGYGGGVNALK
+756 AELACIAEDELVLTDRGLVPIQNVTLSHRVWDGREWVAHDGVVCRGEKEVVTYGGLTATPDHMVFIEGSDRPVQFGDAAARGARLLQSGAGGADVLGVKSPDDLTRRASRVYDILNAGPRHRFTVSGVLVHNCGYGGGVNALK

-824 GKIAFSFENGVLFM
+824 GGITFSYENGVLFM

-971 LPADYRAV
+971 LPATY
-979 GSKRLSR
+979 
-986 KKEVACAVPE
+986 VADHV
-996 LRVCA
+996 
-1001 PGRHQ
+1001 
-1006 RHSEAAAAEPSGFLR
+1006 
-1021 LQEKRVHRRGKH
+1021 K
-1033 NTRAV
+1033 
-1038 GASGVGSVAQHEAEM
+1038 
-1053 HRPEPQGLGK
+1053 
-1063 LWWPWYHRVR
+1063 
-1073 ALAKELRGILVRHGS
+1073 
-1088 NVQTGAGAGSPRK
+1088 
-1101 QRGLLPGKLPMG
+1101 
-1113 NTPGEHAE
+1113 TP
-1121 PALHAAGRKGKCAR
+1121 
-1135 TGGKKRDRT
+1135 
-1144 IYPVLSHLTRRAG
+1144 
-1157 RLTVDPAGRE
+1157 LTVDPAGRE

-1185 TQGGPLI
+1185 TRKGPLI

-1244 AMCPDIPWAK
+1244 TMCPDIPWAK

>member
-12 FSEVDIGK
+12 FSAVDIGK

-46 KCVDL
+46 KCADL

-79 FEWPLFNRFLRPLP
+79 FEWPLFNRFLHPLP

-268 LADVLPAL
+268 LADVIPAL

-353 AVWNPD
+353 AVWSPD

-518 DEDADVILDELEHW
+518 DEDADVILNELEHW

-667 ALKALYDG
+667 ALKVLYDG

-723 EGQDIYCATASQ
+723 DGQDIYCATASQ

-756 AELACGYGGGVNALK
+756 AELACIAEDELVLTDRGLVPIQNVTLSHRVWDGREWVTHDGVVCRGEKEVVTYGGLTATPDHMVFIEGSDRPVQFGDAAARGARLLQSGAGGADVLGAKPPDDLTRRESRVYDIINAGTRHRFTVSGVLVHNCGYGGGVNALK

-824 GKIAFSFENGVLFM
+824 GGITFSYENGVLFM

-878 RVETWGGKLVENC
+878 RVETWGGKLVEN
-891 WAAGTLVC
+891 A
-899 TNHGWIPIEKVAR
+899 
-912 DDLIWDGFD
+912 
-921 WVKHDGAV
+921 
-929 CRGSQRTMS
+929 
-938 VDGERCT
+938 
-945 PDHKIRTTRGWQYA
+945 
-959 KDCDGLDRLPVQ
+959 
-971 LPADYRAV
+971 
-979 GSKRLSR
+979 
-986 KKEVACAVPE
+986 
-996 LRVCA
+996 
-1001 PGRHQ
+1001 
-1006 RHSEAAAAEPSGFLR
+1006 
-1021 LQEKRVHRRGKH
+1021 
-1033 NTRAV
+1033 
-1038 GASGVGSVAQHEAEM
+1038 
-1053 HRPEPQGLGK
+1053 
-1063 LWWPWYHRVR
+1063 
-1073 ALAKELRGILVRHGS
+1073 
-1088 NVQTGAGAGSPRK
+1088 
-1101 QRGLLPGKLPMG
+1101 
-1113 NTPGEHAE
+1113 
-1121 PALHAAGRKGKCAR
+1121 
-1135 TGGKKRDRT
+1135 
-1144 IYPVLSHLTRRAG
+1144 
-1157 RLTVDPAGRE
+1157 
-1167 EPVYDLL
+1167 
-1174 NCGERHQFVIL
+1174 
-1185 TQGGPLI
+1185 
-1192 VHNCVQATARD
+1192 VQATARD

-1244 AMCPDIPWAK
+1244 TMCPDIPWAK

-1261 GYDGAYYFKD
+1261 GYDGDYYFKD

>member
-79 FEWPLFNRFLRPLP
+79 FEWPLFNRFLHPLP

-164 TRFKEYAVR
+164 ARFKEYAVR

-268 LADVLPAL
+268 LADVIPAL
-276 KSEDAKQFMALRT
+276 TSEDAKQFMALRT

-326 RFCLTG
+326 RF
-332 DHEILTPRGWARI
+332 A
-345 DSWTGGSI
+345 
-353 AVWNPD
+353 
-359 SDAISFQSAEQV
+359 
-371 VFPYSGDLI
+371 
-380 RIEHQRISQLST
+380 
-392 PDHKMPVRLPNG
+392 
-404 ELVPRT
+404 
-410 AEALFDR
+410 
-417 YRTEIPVCSSRPG
+417 
-430 RKTKEQ
+430 
-436 NELRILIMTQAD
+436 
-448 GHYTEDG
+448 
-455 SIKFGFKKLRK
+455 
-466 VERCKSLLRKAGIT
+466 
-480 YSYVHYEKDQKHVFT
+480 
-495 ILPRHIPLWLRE
+495 
-507 FRSKTFGWWML
+507 
-518 DEDADVILDELEHW
+518 
-532 DCYRAGPQ
+532 
-540 SIQYSTTNRTNAD
+540 
-553 IIQAVCELSGRKAS
+553 
-567 IRTKVRDKA
+567 
-576 KTPNWNDAFYVDIWL
+576 
-591 RPGSTTGVR
+591 
-600 RDQVSK
+600 
-606 ETFDGLVYCAVT
+606 
-618 PTGYFLVR
+618 
-626 RNGKVWITGNSG
+626 G

-667 ALKALYDG
+667 ALKVLYDG

-723 EGQDIYCATASQ
+723 DGQDIYCATASQ

-756 AELACGYGGGVNALK
+756 AELACIAEDELVLTDRGLVPIQNVTLSHRVWDGREWVAHDGVVCRGEKEVVTYGGLTATPDHMVFIEGSDRPVQFGDAARGARLLQSGAGGADVLGVKSPDDLTRRTSRVYDIINAGTRHRFTVSGVLVHNCGYGGGVNALK

-824 GKIAFSFENGVLFM
+824 GGITFSYENGVLFM

-945 PDHKIRTTRGWQYA
+945 PDHKIRTTRGWHYA

-971 LPADYRAV
+971 LPAMY
-979 GSKRLSR
+979 
-986 KKEVACAVPE
+986 VADHVKP
-996 LRVCA
+996 
-1001 PGRHQ
+1001 P
-1006 RHSEAAAAEPSGFLR
+1006 
-1021 LQEKRVHRRGKH
+1021 
-1033 NTRAV
+1033 
-1038 GASGVGSVAQHEAEM
+1038 
-1053 HRPEPQGLGK
+1053 
-1063 LWWPWYHRVR
+1063 
-1073 ALAKELRGILVRHGS
+1073 
-1088 NVQTGAGAGSPRK
+1088 
-1101 QRGLLPGKLPMG
+1101 
-1113 NTPGEHAE
+1113 
-1121 PALHAAGRKGKCAR
+1121 
-1135 TGGKKRDRT
+1135 
-1144 IYPVLSHLTRRAG
+1144 
-1157 RLTVDPAGRE
+1157 LTVDPSGRE

-1185 TQGGPLI
+1185 TRKGPLI

-1244 AMCPDIPWAK
+1244 TMCPDIPWAK

-1261 GYDGAYYFKD
+1261 GYDGDYYFKD

>member
-12 FSEVDIGK
+12 FSVVDIGK

-46 KCVDL
+46 KCADL

-79 FEWPLFNRFLRPLP
+79 FEWPLFNRFLHPLP

-268 LADVLPAL
+268 LADVIPAL

-326 RFCLTG
+326 RF
-332 DHEILTPRGWARI
+332 A
-345 DSWTGGSI
+345 
-353 AVWNPD
+353 
-359 SDAISFQSAEQV
+359 
-371 VFPYSGDLI
+371 
-380 RIEHQRISQLST
+380 
-392 PDHKMPVRLPNG
+392 
-404 ELVPRT
+404 
-410 AEALFDR
+410 
-417 YRTEIPVCSSRPG
+417 
-430 RKTKEQ
+430 
-436 NELRILIMTQAD
+436 
-448 GHYTEDG
+448 
-455 SIKFGFKKLRK
+455 
-466 VERCKSLLRKAGIT
+466 
-480 YSYVHYEKDQKHVFT
+480 
-495 ILPRHIPLWLRE
+495 
-507 FRSKTFGWWML
+507 
-518 DEDADVILDELEHW
+518 
-532 DCYRAGPQ
+532 
-540 SIQYSTTNRTNAD
+540 
-553 IIQAVCELSGRKAS
+553 
-567 IRTKVRDKA
+567 
-576 KTPNWNDAFYVDIWL
+576 
-591 RPGSTTGVR
+591 
-600 RDQVSK
+600 
-606 ETFDGLVYCAVT
+606 
-618 PTGYFLVR
+618 
-626 RNGKVWITGNSG
+626 G

-667 ALKALYDG
+667 ALKVLYDG

-723 EGQDIYCATASQ
+723 DGQDIYCATASQ

-756 AELACGYGGGVNALK
+756 AELACIAEGELVLTDRGLVPIQNVTLSHRVWDGREWVAHDGVVCRGEKEVVTYGGLTATPDHMVFIEGSDRPVQFGDAAARGARLLQSGAGGADVLGVKPPDDLTRRASRVYDIINAGTRHRFTVSGVLVHNCGYGGGVNALK

-824 GKIAFSFENGVLFM
+824 GGITFSYENGVLFM

-899 TNHGWIPIEKVAR
+899 TNHGWIPIEKITC

-945 PDHKIRTTRGWQYA
+945 PEHKIRTTRGWKYA

-971 LPADYRAV
+971 LPATY
-979 GSKRLSR
+979 
-986 KKEVACAVPE
+986 VADHV
-996 LRVCA
+996 
-1001 PGRHQ
+1001 
-1006 RHSEAAAAEPSGFLR
+1006 
-1021 LQEKRVHRRGKH
+1021 K
-1033 NTRAV
+1033 
-1038 GASGVGSVAQHEAEM
+1038 
-1053 HRPEPQGLGK
+1053 
-1063 LWWPWYHRVR
+1063 
-1073 ALAKELRGILVRHGS
+1073 
-1088 NVQTGAGAGSPRK
+1088 
-1101 QRGLLPGKLPMG
+1101 
-1113 NTPGEHAE
+1113 TP
-1121 PALHAAGRKGKCAR
+1121 
-1135 TGGKKRDRT
+1135 
-1144 IYPVLSHLTRRAG
+1144 
-1157 RLTVDPAGRE
+1157 LTVDPSGRE

-1185 TQGGPLI
+1185 TRKGPLI

-1244 AMCPDIPWAK
+1244 TMCPDIPWAK

-1261 GYDGAYYFKD
+1261 GYDGDYYFKD

>member
-46 KCVDL
+46 KCADL

-79 FEWPLFNRFLRPLP
+79 FEWPLFNRFLHPLP

-173 DVEAMRTIYHHL
+173 DVGAMRTIYHHL

-268 LADVLPAL
+268 LADVIPAL

-326 RFCLTG
+326 RF
-332 DHEILTPRGWARI
+332 A
-345 DSWTGGSI
+345 
-353 AVWNPD
+353 
-359 SDAISFQSAEQV
+359 
-371 VFPYSGDLI
+371 
-380 RIEHQRISQLST
+380 
-392 PDHKMPVRLPNG
+392 
-404 ELVPRT
+404 
-410 AEALFDR
+410 
-417 YRTEIPVCSSRPG
+417 
-430 RKTKEQ
+430 
-436 NELRILIMTQAD
+436 
-448 GHYTEDG
+448 
-455 SIKFGFKKLRK
+455 
-466 VERCKSLLRKAGIT
+466 
-480 YSYVHYEKDQKHVFT
+480 
-495 ILPRHIPLWLRE
+495 
-507 FRSKTFGWWML
+507 
-518 DEDADVILDELEHW
+518 
-532 DCYRAGPQ
+532 
-540 SIQYSTTNRTNAD
+540 
-553 IIQAVCELSGRKAS
+553 
-567 IRTKVRDKA
+567 
-576 KTPNWNDAFYVDIWL
+576 
-591 RPGSTTGVR
+591 
-600 RDQVSK
+600 
-606 ETFDGLVYCAVT
+606 
-618 PTGYFLVR
+618 
-626 RNGKVWITGNSG
+626 G

-723 EGQDIYCATASQ
+723 DGQDIYCATASQ

-742 KHGINGELRQKGKV
+742 KHGVNGELRQKGKV

-807 NAAVR
+807 NAAIR

-824 GKIAFSFENGVLFM
+824 GGITFSYENGVLFM

-852 YGESRFQ
+852 YGESRFH

-899 TNHGWIPIEKVAR
+899 TNHGWLPIEKITC

-945 PDHKIRTTRGWQYA
+945 PDHKIKTTRGWQYA
-959 KDCDGLDRLPVQ
+959 KDCGGLDRLPVL
-971 LPADYRAV
+971 LPATY
-979 GSKRLSR
+979 
-986 KKEVACAVPE
+986 VAD
-996 LRVCA
+996 
-1001 PGRHQ
+1001 
-1006 RHSEAAAAEPSGFLR
+1006 
-1021 LQEKRVHRRGKH
+1021 RG
-1033 NTRAV
+1033 
-1038 GASGVGSVAQHEAEM
+1038 E
-1053 HRPEPQGLGK
+1053 
-1063 LWWPWYHRVR
+1063 
-1073 ALAKELRGILVRHGS
+1073 
-1088 NVQTGAGAGSPRK
+1088 
-1101 QRGLLPGKLPMG
+1101 
-1113 NTPGEHAE
+1113 TP
-1121 PALHAAGRKGKCAR
+1121 
-1135 TGGKKRDRT
+1135 
-1144 IYPVLSHLTRRAG
+1144 
-1157 RLTVDPAGRE
+1157 LTVDPSGRE

-1185 TQGGPLI
+1185 TRTGPLI

-1244 AMCPDIPWAK
+1244 TMCPDIPWAK

-1261 GYDGAYYFKD
+1261 GYDGDYYFKD

>member
-79 FEWPLFNRFLRPLP
+79 FEWPLFNRFLHTLP

-125 QAKIKDGRALI
+125 QAKIKDGKALI

-164 TRFKEYAVR
+164 ARFKEYAVR

-216 TNAVLMDA
+216 TNAVLMDT

-268 LADVLPAL
+268 LADVIPAL

-326 RFCLTG
+326 RF
-332 DHEILTPRGWARI
+332 A
-345 DSWTGGSI
+345 
-353 AVWNPD
+353 
-359 SDAISFQSAEQV
+359 
-371 VFPYSGDLI
+371 
-380 RIEHQRISQLST
+380 
-392 PDHKMPVRLPNG
+392 
-404 ELVPRT
+404 
-410 AEALFDR
+410 
-417 YRTEIPVCSSRPG
+417 
-430 RKTKEQ
+430 
-436 NELRILIMTQAD
+436 
-448 GHYTEDG
+448 
-455 SIKFGFKKLRK
+455 
-466 VERCKSLLRKAGIT
+466 
-480 YSYVHYEKDQKHVFT
+480 
-495 ILPRHIPLWLRE
+495 
-507 FRSKTFGWWML
+507 
-518 DEDADVILDELEHW
+518 
-532 DCYRAGPQ
+532 
-540 SIQYSTTNRTNAD
+540 
-553 IIQAVCELSGRKAS
+553 
-567 IRTKVRDKA
+567 
-576 KTPNWNDAFYVDIWL
+576 
-591 RPGSTTGVR
+591 
-600 RDQVSK
+600 
-606 ETFDGLVYCAVT
+606 
-618 PTGYFLVR
+618 
-626 RNGKVWITGNSG
+626 G

-723 EGQDIYCATASQ
+723 DGQDIYCATASQ

-742 KHGINGELRQKGKV
+742 KHGVNGELRQKGKV
-756 AELACGYGGGVNALK
+756 AELACIAEGELVLTDRGLVPIQNVTLAHRVWDGREWVAHDGVVCRGEKEVVTYGGLTATPDHMVFIEGSDRPVQFGDAARGARLLQSDAGGADVLDVKSPDDLTRRESRVYDILNAGPRHRFTVSGVLVHNCGYGGGVNALK

-824 GKIAFSFENGVLFM
+824 GKIAFSFEKGVLFM

-852 YGESRFQ
+852 YGESRFH

-873 TKKWS
+873 TKKWG
-878 RVETWGGKLVENC
+878 RVETWGGKLVEN
-891 WAAGTLVC
+891 A
-899 TNHGWIPIEKVAR
+899 
-912 DDLIWDGFD
+912 
-921 WVKHDGAV
+921 
-929 CRGSQRTMS
+929 
-938 VDGERCT
+938 
-945 PDHKIRTTRGWQYA
+945 
-959 KDCDGLDRLPVQ
+959 
-971 LPADYRAV
+971 
-979 GSKRLSR
+979 
-986 KKEVACAVPE
+986 
-996 LRVCA
+996 
-1001 PGRHQ
+1001 
-1006 RHSEAAAAEPSGFLR
+1006 
-1021 LQEKRVHRRGKH
+1021 
-1033 NTRAV
+1033 
-1038 GASGVGSVAQHEAEM
+1038 
-1053 HRPEPQGLGK
+1053 
-1063 LWWPWYHRVR
+1063 
-1073 ALAKELRGILVRHGS
+1073 
-1088 NVQTGAGAGSPRK
+1088 
-1101 QRGLLPGKLPMG
+1101 
-1113 NTPGEHAE
+1113 
-1121 PALHAAGRKGKCAR
+1121 
-1135 TGGKKRDRT
+1135 
-1144 IYPVLSHLTRRAG
+1144 
-1157 RLTVDPAGRE
+1157 
-1167 EPVYDLL
+1167 
-1174 NCGERHQFVIL
+1174 
-1185 TQGGPLI
+1185 
-1192 VHNCVQATARD
+1192 VQATARD

-1244 AMCPDIPWAK
+1244 TMCPDIPWAK

-1261 GYDGAYYFKD
+1261 GYDGDYYFKD

>member
-46 KCVDL
+46 KCADL

-79 FEWPLFNRFLRPLP
+79 FEWPLFNRFLHPLP

-268 LADVLPAL
+268 LADVIPAL

-326 RFCLTG
+326 RF
-332 DHEILTPRGWARI
+332 A
-345 DSWTGGSI
+345 
-353 AVWNPD
+353 
-359 SDAISFQSAEQV
+359 
-371 VFPYSGDLI
+371 
-380 RIEHQRISQLST
+380 
-392 PDHKMPVRLPNG
+392 
-404 ELVPRT
+404 
-410 AEALFDR
+410 
-417 YRTEIPVCSSRPG
+417 
-430 RKTKEQ
+430 
-436 NELRILIMTQAD
+436 
-448 GHYTEDG
+448 
-455 SIKFGFKKLRK
+455 
-466 VERCKSLLRKAGIT
+466 
-480 YSYVHYEKDQKHVFT
+480 
-495 ILPRHIPLWLRE
+495 
-507 FRSKTFGWWML
+507 
-518 DEDADVILDELEHW
+518 
-532 DCYRAGPQ
+532 
-540 SIQYSTTNRTNAD
+540 
-553 IIQAVCELSGRKAS
+553 
-567 IRTKVRDKA
+567 
-576 KTPNWNDAFYVDIWL
+576 
-591 RPGSTTGVR
+591 
-600 RDQVSK
+600 
-606 ETFDGLVYCAVT
+606 
-618 PTGYFLVR
+618 
-626 RNGKVWITGNSG
+626 G

-723 EGQDIYCATASQ
+723 DGQDIYCATASQ

-824 GKIAFSFENGVLFM
+824 GGITFSYENGVLFM

-996 LRVCA
+996 LRDCA
-1001 PGRHQ
+1001 LGRHPGY
-1006 RHSEAAAAEPSGFLR
+1006 SEAAAAEPSGFLR
-1021 LQEKRVHRRGKH
+1021 LQEKRTHRRGKH

-1121 PALHAAGRKGKCAR
+1121 PALHTATREGKCAR

-1157 RLTVDPAGRE
+1157 RLTVDPSGRE

-1185 TQGGPLI
+1185 TRKGPLI

-1203 VLREAMFALDE
+1203 VLREVMFALDE

-1244 AMCPDIPWAK
+1244 TMCPDIPWAK

-1261 GYDGAYYFKD
+1261 GYDGDYYFKD

>member
-46 KCVDL
+46 KCADL

-79 FEWPLFNRFLRPLP
+79 FEWPLFNRFLHPLP

-268 LADVLPAL
+268 LADVIPAL

-326 RFCLTG
+326 RF
-332 DHEILTPRGWARI
+332 A
-345 DSWTGGSI
+345 
-353 AVWNPD
+353 
-359 SDAISFQSAEQV
+359 
-371 VFPYSGDLI
+371 
-380 RIEHQRISQLST
+380 
-392 PDHKMPVRLPNG
+392 
-404 ELVPRT
+404 
-410 AEALFDR
+410 
-417 YRTEIPVCSSRPG
+417 
-430 RKTKEQ
+430 
-436 NELRILIMTQAD
+436 
-448 GHYTEDG
+448 
-455 SIKFGFKKLRK
+455 
-466 VERCKSLLRKAGIT
+466 
-480 YSYVHYEKDQKHVFT
+480 
-495 ILPRHIPLWLRE
+495 
-507 FRSKTFGWWML
+507 
-518 DEDADVILDELEHW
+518 
-532 DCYRAGPQ
+532 
-540 SIQYSTTNRTNAD
+540 
-553 IIQAVCELSGRKAS
+553 
-567 IRTKVRDKA
+567 
-576 KTPNWNDAFYVDIWL
+576 
-591 RPGSTTGVR
+591 
-600 RDQVSK
+600 
-606 ETFDGLVYCAVT
+606 
-618 PTGYFLVR
+618 
-626 RNGKVWITGNSG
+626 G

-684 RTAIIPEEGHKILVA
+684 RTAIIPEEGNKILVA

-723 EGQDIYCATASQ
+723 DGQDIYCATASQ

-742 KHGINGELRQKGKV
+742 KHGVNGELRQKGKV

-807 NAAVR
+807 NAAIR

-824 GKIAFSFENGVLFM
+824 GGITFSYENGVLFM

-852 YGESRFQ
+852 YGESRFH

-899 TNHGWIPIEKVAR
+899 TNHGWLPIEKITC

-945 PDHKIRTTRGWQYA
+945 PDHKIKTTRGWQYA
-959 KDCDGLDRLPVQ
+959 KDCGGLDRLPVL
-971 LPADYRAV
+971 LPATY
-979 GSKRLSR
+979 
-986 KKEVACAVPE
+986 VAD
-996 LRVCA
+996 
-1001 PGRHQ
+1001 
-1006 RHSEAAAAEPSGFLR
+1006 
-1021 LQEKRVHRRGKH
+1021 RG
-1033 NTRAV
+1033 
-1038 GASGVGSVAQHEAEM
+1038 E
-1053 HRPEPQGLGK
+1053 
-1063 LWWPWYHRVR
+1063 
-1073 ALAKELRGILVRHGS
+1073 
-1088 NVQTGAGAGSPRK
+1088 
-1101 QRGLLPGKLPMG
+1101 
-1113 NTPGEHAE
+1113 TP
-1121 PALHAAGRKGKCAR
+1121 
-1135 TGGKKRDRT
+1135 
-1144 IYPVLSHLTRRAG
+1144 
-1157 RLTVDPAGRE
+1157 LTVDPTGRE

-1185 TQGGPLI
+1185 TRTGPLI

-1231 PITSGRTYEDMAK
+1231 PTTSGRTYEDMAK
-1244 AMCPDIPWAK
+1244 TMCPDIPWAK

-1261 GYDGAYYFKD
+1261 GYDGDYYFKD

>member
-46 KCVDL
+46 KCADL

-79 FEWPLFNRFLRPLP
+79 FEWPLFNRFLHPLP

-268 LADVLPAL
+268 LADVIPAL
-276 KSEDAKQFMALRT
+276 TSEDAKQFMALRT

-326 RFCLTG
+326 RF
-332 DHEILTPRGWARI
+332 A
-345 DSWTGGSI
+345 
-353 AVWNPD
+353 
-359 SDAISFQSAEQV
+359 
-371 VFPYSGDLI
+371 
-380 RIEHQRISQLST
+380 
-392 PDHKMPVRLPNG
+392 
-404 ELVPRT
+404 
-410 AEALFDR
+410 
-417 YRTEIPVCSSRPG
+417 
-430 RKTKEQ
+430 
-436 NELRILIMTQAD
+436 
-448 GHYTEDG
+448 
-455 SIKFGFKKLRK
+455 
-466 VERCKSLLRKAGIT
+466 
-480 YSYVHYEKDQKHVFT
+480 
-495 ILPRHIPLWLRE
+495 
-507 FRSKTFGWWML
+507 
-518 DEDADVILDELEHW
+518 
-532 DCYRAGPQ
+532 
-540 SIQYSTTNRTNAD
+540 
-553 IIQAVCELSGRKAS
+553 
-567 IRTKVRDKA
+567 
-576 KTPNWNDAFYVDIWL
+576 
-591 RPGSTTGVR
+591 
-600 RDQVSK
+600 
-606 ETFDGLVYCAVT
+606 
-618 PTGYFLVR
+618 
-626 RNGKVWITGNSG
+626 G

-667 ALKALYDG
+667 ALKVLYDG

-723 EGQDIYCATASQ
+723 DGQDIYCATASQ

-756 AELACGYGGGVNALK
+756 AELACIAEDELVLTDRGLVPIQNVTLSHRVWDGREWVAHDGVVCRGEKEVVTYGGLTATPDHMVFIEGSDRPVQFGDAAARGARLLQSGAGGADVLGVKSPDDLTRRASRVYDIINAGTRHRFTVSGVLVHNCGYGGGVNALK

-824 GKIAFSFENGVLFM
+824 GGITFSYENGVLFM

-996 LRVCA
+996 LRDCA
-1001 PGRHQ
+1001 PGRLPG
-1006 RHSEAAAAEPSGFLR
+1006 HSEAAAAEPSGFLR
-1021 LQEKRVHRRGKH
+1021 LQEKRTHRRGKH
-1033 NTRAV
+1033 NTRDV

-1073 ALAKELRGILVRHGS
+1073 ELAKELRGILVRHGS

-1121 PALHAAGRKGKCAR
+1121 PALHAAGREGKCAR

-1157 RLTVDPAGRE
+1157 RLTVDPSGRE

-1185 TQGGPLI
+1185 TRKGPLI

-1244 AMCPDIPWAK
+1244 TMCPDIPWAK

-1261 GYDGAYYFKD
+1261 GYDGDYYFKD

>member
-46 KCVDL
+46 KCADL

-79 FEWPLFNRFLRPLP
+79 FEWPLFNRFLHPLP

-268 LADVLPAL
+268 LADVIPAL

-326 RFCLTG
+326 RF
-332 DHEILTPRGWARI
+332 A
-345 DSWTGGSI
+345 
-353 AVWNPD
+353 
-359 SDAISFQSAEQV
+359 
-371 VFPYSGDLI
+371 
-380 RIEHQRISQLST
+380 
-392 PDHKMPVRLPNG
+392 
-404 ELVPRT
+404 
-410 AEALFDR
+410 
-417 YRTEIPVCSSRPG
+417 
-430 RKTKEQ
+430 
-436 NELRILIMTQAD
+436 
-448 GHYTEDG
+448 
-455 SIKFGFKKLRK
+455 
-466 VERCKSLLRKAGIT
+466 
-480 YSYVHYEKDQKHVFT
+480 
-495 ILPRHIPLWLRE
+495 
-507 FRSKTFGWWML
+507 
-518 DEDADVILDELEHW
+518 
-532 DCYRAGPQ
+532 
-540 SIQYSTTNRTNAD
+540 
-553 IIQAVCELSGRKAS
+553 
-567 IRTKVRDKA
+567 
-576 KTPNWNDAFYVDIWL
+576 
-591 RPGSTTGVR
+591 
-600 RDQVSK
+600 
-606 ETFDGLVYCAVT
+606 
-618 PTGYFLVR
+618 
-626 RNGKVWITGNSG
+626 G

-667 ALKALYDG
+667 ALKVLYDG

-723 EGQDIYCATASQ
+723 DGQDIYCATASQ

-756 AELACGYGGGVNALK
+756 AELACIAEDELVLTDRGLVPIQNVTLSHRVWDGREWVAHDGVVCRGEKEVVTYGGLTATPDHMVFIEGSDRPVQFGDAAARGARLLQSGAGGADVLGVKSPDDLTRRASRVYDIINAGARHRFTVSGVLVHNCGYGGGVNALK

-824 GKIAFSFENGVLFM
+824 GGITFSYENGVLFM

-971 LPADYRAV
+971 LPAMY
-979 GSKRLSR
+979 
-986 KKEVACAVPE
+986 VADHV
-996 LRVCA
+996 
-1001 PGRHQ
+1001 
-1006 RHSEAAAAEPSGFLR
+1006 
-1021 LQEKRVHRRGKH
+1021 K
-1033 NTRAV
+1033 
-1038 GASGVGSVAQHEAEM
+1038 
-1053 HRPEPQGLGK
+1053 
-1063 LWWPWYHRVR
+1063 
-1073 ALAKELRGILVRHGS
+1073 
-1088 NVQTGAGAGSPRK
+1088 
-1101 QRGLLPGKLPMG
+1101 
-1113 NTPGEHAE
+1113 TP
-1121 PALHAAGRKGKCAR
+1121 
-1135 TGGKKRDRT
+1135 
-1144 IYPVLSHLTRRAG
+1144 
-1157 RLTVDPAGRE
+1157 LTVDPSGRE

-1185 TQGGPLI
+1185 TRKGPLI

-1244 AMCPDIPWAK
+1244 TMCPDIPWAK

-1261 GYDGAYYFKD
+1261 GYDGDYYFKD

>member
-79 FEWPLFNRFLRPLP
+79 FEWPLFNRFLHPLP

-268 LADVLPAL
+268 LADVIPAL

-326 RFCLTG
+326 RF
-332 DHEILTPRGWARI
+332 A
-345 DSWTGGSI
+345 
-353 AVWNPD
+353 
-359 SDAISFQSAEQV
+359 
-371 VFPYSGDLI
+371 
-380 RIEHQRISQLST
+380 
-392 PDHKMPVRLPNG
+392 
-404 ELVPRT
+404 
-410 AEALFDR
+410 
-417 YRTEIPVCSSRPG
+417 
-430 RKTKEQ
+430 
-436 NELRILIMTQAD
+436 
-448 GHYTEDG
+448 
-455 SIKFGFKKLRK
+455 
-466 VERCKSLLRKAGIT
+466 
-480 YSYVHYEKDQKHVFT
+480 
-495 ILPRHIPLWLRE
+495 
-507 FRSKTFGWWML
+507 
-518 DEDADVILDELEHW
+518 
-532 DCYRAGPQ
+532 
-540 SIQYSTTNRTNAD
+540 
-553 IIQAVCELSGRKAS
+553 
-567 IRTKVRDKA
+567 
-576 KTPNWNDAFYVDIWL
+576 
-591 RPGSTTGVR
+591 
-600 RDQVSK
+600 
-606 ETFDGLVYCAVT
+606 
-618 PTGYFLVR
+618 
-626 RNGKVWITGNSG
+626 G

-667 ALKALYDG
+667 ALKVLYDG

-723 EGQDIYCATASQ
+723 DGQDIYCATASQ

-756 AELACGYGGGVNALK
+756 AELACIAEGELVLTDRGLVPIQNVTLSHRVWDGREWVAHDGVVYRGEKEVVTYGGLTATPDHMVFIEGSDRPVQFGDAAARGARLLQSGAGGADVLGVKPPDDLTRRASRVYDILNAGPRHRFTVSGVLVHNCGYGGGVNALK

-824 GKIAFSFENGVLFM
+824 GGITFSYENGVLFM

-971 LPADYRAV
+971 LPAMY
-979 GSKRLSR
+979 
-986 KKEVACAVPE
+986 VADHV
-996 LRVCA
+996 
-1001 PGRHQ
+1001 
-1006 RHSEAAAAEPSGFLR
+1006 
-1021 LQEKRVHRRGKH
+1021 K
-1033 NTRAV
+1033 
-1038 GASGVGSVAQHEAEM
+1038 
-1053 HRPEPQGLGK
+1053 
-1063 LWWPWYHRVR
+1063 
-1073 ALAKELRGILVRHGS
+1073 
-1088 NVQTGAGAGSPRK
+1088 
-1101 QRGLLPGKLPMG
+1101 
-1113 NTPGEHAE
+1113 TP
-1121 PALHAAGRKGKCAR
+1121 
-1135 TGGKKRDRT
+1135 
-1144 IYPVLSHLTRRAG
+1144 
-1157 RLTVDPAGRE
+1157 LTVDPSGRE

-1185 TQGGPLI
+1185 TRKGPLI

-1244 AMCPDIPWAK
+1244 TMCPDIPWAK

-1261 GYDGAYYFKD
+1261 GYDGDYYFKD

>member
-46 KCVDL
+46 KCADL
-51 ASGDPWPEEFL
+51 VSGDPWPEEFL

-79 FEWPLFNRFLRPLP
+79 FEWPLFNRFLHPLP

-216 TNAVLMDA
+216 TNAVLMAA

-268 LADVLPAL
+268 LADVIPAL

-326 RFCLTG
+326 RF
-332 DHEILTPRGWARI
+332 A
-345 DSWTGGSI
+345 
-353 AVWNPD
+353 
-359 SDAISFQSAEQV
+359 
-371 VFPYSGDLI
+371 
-380 RIEHQRISQLST
+380 
-392 PDHKMPVRLPNG
+392 
-404 ELVPRT
+404 
-410 AEALFDR
+410 
-417 YRTEIPVCSSRPG
+417 
-430 RKTKEQ
+430 
-436 NELRILIMTQAD
+436 
-448 GHYTEDG
+448 
-455 SIKFGFKKLRK
+455 
-466 VERCKSLLRKAGIT
+466 
-480 YSYVHYEKDQKHVFT
+480 
-495 ILPRHIPLWLRE
+495 
-507 FRSKTFGWWML
+507 
-518 DEDADVILDELEHW
+518 
-532 DCYRAGPQ
+532 
-540 SIQYSTTNRTNAD
+540 
-553 IIQAVCELSGRKAS
+553 
-567 IRTKVRDKA
+567 
-576 KTPNWNDAFYVDIWL
+576 
-591 RPGSTTGVR
+591 
-600 RDQVSK
+600 
-606 ETFDGLVYCAVT
+606 
-618 PTGYFLVR
+618 
-626 RNGKVWITGNSG
+626 G

-654 DGMRELVKGGHYT
+654 DGMRELAKGGHYT

-723 EGQDIYCATASQ
+723 DGQDIYCATASQ

-756 AELACGYGGGVNALK
+756 AELACIAEDELVLTDRGLVPIQNVTLSHRVWDGREWVAHDGVVCRGEKEVVTYGGLTATPDHMVFIEGSDRPVQFGDAAARGARLLQSGAGGADVLGVKPPDDLTRRESRVYDIINAGTRHRFTVSGVLVHNCGYGGGVNALK

-824 GKIAFSFENGVLFM
+824 GKIAFSFEKGVLFM

-878 RVETWGGKLVENC
+878 RVETWGGKLVEN
-891 WAAGTLVC
+891 A
-899 TNHGWIPIEKVAR
+899 
-912 DDLIWDGFD
+912 
-921 WVKHDGAV
+921 
-929 CRGSQRTMS
+929 
-938 VDGERCT
+938 
-945 PDHKIRTTRGWQYA
+945 
-959 KDCDGLDRLPVQ
+959 
-971 LPADYRAV
+971 
-979 GSKRLSR
+979 
-986 KKEVACAVPE
+986 
-996 LRVCA
+996 
-1001 PGRHQ
+1001 
-1006 RHSEAAAAEPSGFLR
+1006 
-1021 LQEKRVHRRGKH
+1021 
-1033 NTRAV
+1033 
-1038 GASGVGSVAQHEAEM
+1038 
-1053 HRPEPQGLGK
+1053 
-1063 LWWPWYHRVR
+1063 
-1073 ALAKELRGILVRHGS
+1073 
-1088 NVQTGAGAGSPRK
+1088 
-1101 QRGLLPGKLPMG
+1101 
-1113 NTPGEHAE
+1113 
-1121 PALHAAGRKGKCAR
+1121 
-1135 TGGKKRDRT
+1135 
-1144 IYPVLSHLTRRAG
+1144 
-1157 RLTVDPAGRE
+1157 
-1167 EPVYDLL
+1167 
-1174 NCGERHQFVIL
+1174 
-1185 TQGGPLI
+1185 
-1192 VHNCVQATARD
+1192 VQATARD

-1244 AMCPDIPWAK
+1244 TMCPDIPWAK

-1261 GYDGAYYFKD
+1261 GYDGDYYFKD

>member
-46 KCVDL
+46 KCADL

-79 FEWPLFNRFLRPLP
+79 FEWPLFNRFLHPLP

-205 AHGVRIDRKLA
+205 AHGVRIDRQLA

-268 LADVLPAL
+268 LADVIPAL
-276 KSEDAKQFMALRT
+276 TSEDAKQFMALRT

-326 RFCLTG
+326 RF
-332 DHEILTPRGWARI
+332 A
-345 DSWTGGSI
+345 
-353 AVWNPD
+353 
-359 SDAISFQSAEQV
+359 
-371 VFPYSGDLI
+371 
-380 RIEHQRISQLST
+380 
-392 PDHKMPVRLPNG
+392 
-404 ELVPRT
+404 
-410 AEALFDR
+410 
-417 YRTEIPVCSSRPG
+417 
-430 RKTKEQ
+430 
-436 NELRILIMTQAD
+436 
-448 GHYTEDG
+448 
-455 SIKFGFKKLRK
+455 
-466 VERCKSLLRKAGIT
+466 
-480 YSYVHYEKDQKHVFT
+480 
-495 ILPRHIPLWLRE
+495 
-507 FRSKTFGWWML
+507 
-518 DEDADVILDELEHW
+518 
-532 DCYRAGPQ
+532 
-540 SIQYSTTNRTNAD
+540 
-553 IIQAVCELSGRKAS
+553 
-567 IRTKVRDKA
+567 
-576 KTPNWNDAFYVDIWL
+576 
-591 RPGSTTGVR
+591 
-600 RDQVSK
+600 
-606 ETFDGLVYCAVT
+606 
-618 PTGYFLVR
+618 
-626 RNGKVWITGNSG
+626 G

-667 ALKALYDG
+667 ALKVLYDG

-756 AELACGYGGGVNALK
+756 AELACIAEDELVLTDRGLVPIQKVTLSHRVWDGREWVAHDGVVCRGEKEVVTYGGLTATPDHMVFIEGSDRPVQFGDAAARGARLLQSGAGGADVLGVKSPDDLTRRASRVYDIINAGARHRFTVSGVLVHNCGYGGGVNALK

-824 GKIAFSFENGVLFM
+824 GGITFSYENGVLFM

-945 PDHKIRTTRGWQYA
+945 PDHKIRTTKGWQYV

-971 LPADYRAV
+971 LPAVY
-979 GSKRLSR
+979 
-986 KKEVACAVPE
+986 VAN
-996 LRVCA
+996 RV
-1001 PGRHQ
+1001 
-1006 RHSEAAAAEPSGFLR
+1006 E
-1021 LQEKRVHRRGKH
+1021 
-1033 NTRAV
+1033 
-1038 GASGVGSVAQHEAEM
+1038 
-1053 HRPEPQGLGK
+1053 
-1063 LWWPWYHRVR
+1063 
-1073 ALAKELRGILVRHGS
+1073 
-1088 NVQTGAGAGSPRK
+1088 
-1101 QRGLLPGKLPMG
+1101 
-1113 NTPGEHAE
+1113 TP
-1121 PALHAAGRKGKCAR
+1121 
-1135 TGGKKRDRT
+1135 
-1144 IYPVLSHLTRRAG
+1144 
-1157 RLTVDPAGRE
+1157 LTVDPSGRE

-1185 TQGGPLI
+1185 TRTGPLI

-1244 AMCPDIPWAK
+1244 TMCPDIPWAK

-1261 GYDGAYYFKD
+1261 GYDGDYYFKD

>member
-46 KCVDL
+46 KCADL

-79 FEWPLFNRFLRPLP
+79 FEWPLFNRFLHPLP

-268 LADVLPAL
+268 LADVIPAL

-326 RFCLTG
+326 RF
-332 DHEILTPRGWARI
+332 A
-345 DSWTGGSI
+345 
-353 AVWNPD
+353 
-359 SDAISFQSAEQV
+359 
-371 VFPYSGDLI
+371 
-380 RIEHQRISQLST
+380 
-392 PDHKMPVRLPNG
+392 
-404 ELVPRT
+404 
-410 AEALFDR
+410 
-417 YRTEIPVCSSRPG
+417 
-430 RKTKEQ
+430 
-436 NELRILIMTQAD
+436 
-448 GHYTEDG
+448 
-455 SIKFGFKKLRK
+455 
-466 VERCKSLLRKAGIT
+466 
-480 YSYVHYEKDQKHVFT
+480 
-495 ILPRHIPLWLRE
+495 
-507 FRSKTFGWWML
+507 
-518 DEDADVILDELEHW
+518 
-532 DCYRAGPQ
+532 
-540 SIQYSTTNRTNAD
+540 
-553 IIQAVCELSGRKAS
+553 
-567 IRTKVRDKA
+567 
-576 KTPNWNDAFYVDIWL
+576 
-591 RPGSTTGVR
+591 
-600 RDQVSK
+600 
-606 ETFDGLVYCAVT
+606 
-618 PTGYFLVR
+618 
-626 RNGKVWITGNSG
+626 G

-667 ALKALYDG
+667 ALKVLYDG

-723 EGQDIYCATASQ
+723 DGQDIYCATASQ

-812 AVARQVE
+812 TVARQVE

-824 GKIAFSFENGVLFM
+824 GGITFSYENGVLFM

-979 GSKRLSR
+979 GSKRRSR

-996 LRVCA
+996 LRDCA
-1001 PGRHQ
+1001 LGRHPG
-1006 RHSEAAAAEPSGFLR
+1006 HSEAAAAEPSGFLR
-1021 LQEKRVHRRGKH
+1021 LQEKRTHRRGKH
-1033 NTRAV
+1033 NTRDV

-1121 PALHAAGRKGKCAR
+1121 PALHAATGEGKCAR

-1157 RLTVDPAGRE
+1157 RLTVDPSGRE

-1185 TQGGPLI
+1185 TRKGPLI

-1244 AMCPDIPWAK
+1244 TMCPDIPWAK

-1261 GYDGAYYFKD
+1261 GYDGDYYFKD

>member
-12 FSEVDIGK
+12 FSVVDIGK

-46 KCVDL
+46 KCADL

-79 FEWPLFNRFLRPLP
+79 FEWPLFNRFLHPLP

-268 LADVLPAL
+268 LADVIPAL

-326 RFCLTG
+326 RF
-332 DHEILTPRGWARI
+332 A
-345 DSWTGGSI
+345 
-353 AVWNPD
+353 
-359 SDAISFQSAEQV
+359 
-371 VFPYSGDLI
+371 
-380 RIEHQRISQLST
+380 
-392 PDHKMPVRLPNG
+392 
-404 ELVPRT
+404 
-410 AEALFDR
+410 
-417 YRTEIPVCSSRPG
+417 
-430 RKTKEQ
+430 
-436 NELRILIMTQAD
+436 
-448 GHYTEDG
+448 
-455 SIKFGFKKLRK
+455 
-466 VERCKSLLRKAGIT
+466 
-480 YSYVHYEKDQKHVFT
+480 
-495 ILPRHIPLWLRE
+495 
-507 FRSKTFGWWML
+507 
-518 DEDADVILDELEHW
+518 
-532 DCYRAGPQ
+532 
-540 SIQYSTTNRTNAD
+540 
-553 IIQAVCELSGRKAS
+553 
-567 IRTKVRDKA
+567 
-576 KTPNWNDAFYVDIWL
+576 
-591 RPGSTTGVR
+591 
-600 RDQVSK
+600 
-606 ETFDGLVYCAVT
+606 
-618 PTGYFLVR
+618 
-626 RNGKVWITGNSG
+626 G

-667 ALKALYDG
+667 ALKVLYDG

-723 EGQDIYCATASQ
+723 DGQDIYCATASQ

-756 AELACGYGGGVNALK
+756 AELACIAEDELVLTDRGLVPIQNVTLSHRVWDGREWVAHDGVVCRGEKEVVTYGGLTATPDHMVFIEGSDRPVQFGDAAARGARLLQSGAGGADVLGVKSPDDLTRRTSRVYDIINAGARHRFTVSGVLVHNCGYGGGVNALK

-824 GKIAFSFENGVLFM
+824 GGITFAYENGVLFM

-996 LRVCA
+996 LRDCA
-1001 PGRHQ
+1001 LGRHPG
-1006 RHSEAAAAEPSGFLR
+1006 HSEAAAAEPSGFLR
-1021 LQEKRVHRRGKH
+1021 LQEKRTHRRGKH
-1033 NTRAV
+1033 NTRDV

-1121 PALHAAGRKGKCAR
+1121 PALHAATGEGKCAR

-1157 RLTVDPAGRE
+1157 RLTVDPSGRE

-1185 TQGGPLI
+1185 TRKGPLI

-1244 AMCPDIPWAK
+1244 TMCPDIPWAK

-1261 GYDGAYYFKD
+1261 GYDGDYYFKD

>member
-1 MKRICFCDTET
+1 MKRTCFCDTET

-46 KCVDL
+46 KCADL

-79 FEWPLFNRFLRPLP
+79 FEWPLFNRFLHPLP

-268 LADVLPAL
+268 LADVIPAL

-326 RFCLTG
+326 RF
-332 DHEILTPRGWARI
+332 A
-345 DSWTGGSI
+345 
-353 AVWNPD
+353 
-359 SDAISFQSAEQV
+359 
-371 VFPYSGDLI
+371 
-380 RIEHQRISQLST
+380 
-392 PDHKMPVRLPNG
+392 
-404 ELVPRT
+404 
-410 AEALFDR
+410 
-417 YRTEIPVCSSRPG
+417 
-430 RKTKEQ
+430 
-436 NELRILIMTQAD
+436 
-448 GHYTEDG
+448 
-455 SIKFGFKKLRK
+455 
-466 VERCKSLLRKAGIT
+466 
-480 YSYVHYEKDQKHVFT
+480 
-495 ILPRHIPLWLRE
+495 
-507 FRSKTFGWWML
+507 
-518 DEDADVILDELEHW
+518 
-532 DCYRAGPQ
+532 
-540 SIQYSTTNRTNAD
+540 
-553 IIQAVCELSGRKAS
+553 
-567 IRTKVRDKA
+567 
-576 KTPNWNDAFYVDIWL
+576 
-591 RPGSTTGVR
+591 
-600 RDQVSK
+600 
-606 ETFDGLVYCAVT
+606 
-618 PTGYFLVR
+618 
-626 RNGKVWITGNSG
+626 G

-667 ALKALYDG
+667 ALKVLYDG

-723 EGQDIYCATASQ
+723 DGQDIYCATASQ

-824 GKIAFSFENGVLFM
+824 GGITFSYENGVLFM

-899 TNHGWIPIEKVAR
+899 TNHGWIPIEKITC

-971 LPADYRAV
+971 LPATY
-979 GSKRLSR
+979 
-986 KKEVACAVPE
+986 VADHV
-996 LRVCA
+996 
-1001 PGRHQ
+1001 
-1006 RHSEAAAAEPSGFLR
+1006 
-1021 LQEKRVHRRGKH
+1021 K
-1033 NTRAV
+1033 
-1038 GASGVGSVAQHEAEM
+1038 
-1053 HRPEPQGLGK
+1053 
-1063 LWWPWYHRVR
+1063 
-1073 ALAKELRGILVRHGS
+1073 
-1088 NVQTGAGAGSPRK
+1088 
-1101 QRGLLPGKLPMG
+1101 
-1113 NTPGEHAE
+1113 TP
-1121 PALHAAGRKGKCAR
+1121 
-1135 TGGKKRDRT
+1135 
-1144 IYPVLSHLTRRAG
+1144 
-1157 RLTVDPAGRE
+1157 LTVDPSGRE

-1185 TQGGPLI
+1185 TRKGPLI

-1244 AMCPDIPWAK
+1244 TMCPDIPWAK

-1261 GYDGAYYFKD
+1261 GYDGDYYFKD

>member
-46 KCVDL
+46 KCADL

-79 FEWPLFNRFLRPLP
+79 FEWPLFNRFLHPLP

-110 QSLGGAGEAIGLTEE
+110 QSLDGAGEAIGLTEE

-216 TNAVLMDA
+216 TNAVLMNT

-268 LADVLPAL
+268 LADVIPAL

-326 RFCLTG
+326 RF
-332 DHEILTPRGWARI
+332 A
-345 DSWTGGSI
+345 
-353 AVWNPD
+353 
-359 SDAISFQSAEQV
+359 
-371 VFPYSGDLI
+371 
-380 RIEHQRISQLST
+380 
-392 PDHKMPVRLPNG
+392 
-404 ELVPRT
+404 
-410 AEALFDR
+410 
-417 YRTEIPVCSSRPG
+417 
-430 RKTKEQ
+430 
-436 NELRILIMTQAD
+436 
-448 GHYTEDG
+448 
-455 SIKFGFKKLRK
+455 
-466 VERCKSLLRKAGIT
+466 
-480 YSYVHYEKDQKHVFT
+480 
-495 ILPRHIPLWLRE
+495 
-507 FRSKTFGWWML
+507 
-518 DEDADVILDELEHW
+518 
-532 DCYRAGPQ
+532 
-540 SIQYSTTNRTNAD
+540 
-553 IIQAVCELSGRKAS
+553 
-567 IRTKVRDKA
+567 
-576 KTPNWNDAFYVDIWL
+576 
-591 RPGSTTGVR
+591 
-600 RDQVSK
+600 
-606 ETFDGLVYCAVT
+606 
-618 PTGYFLVR
+618 
-626 RNGKVWITGNSG
+626 G

-723 EGQDIYCATASQ
+723 DGQDIYCATASQ

-742 KHGINGELRQKGKV
+742 KHGVNGELRQKGKV

-824 GKIAFSFENGVLFM
+824 GKIAFSFEKGVLFM

-852 YGESRFQ
+852 YGESRFH

-873 TKKWS
+873 TKKWG

-929 CRGSQRTMS
+929 CRGSKRTMS

-945 PDHKIRTTRGWQYA
+945 PEHKIRTTRGWQHA

-971 LPADYRAV
+971 LPAGYRSV
-979 GSKRLSR
+979 GSKRLSW
-986 KKEVACAVPE
+986 KKEVACAVSE
-996 LRVCA
+996 LRVYT
-1001 PGRHQ
+1001 PGRHPG
-1006 RHSEAAAAEPSGFLR
+1006 RSEAAAAEPSGFLR
-1021 LQEKRVHRRGKH
+1021 LQEKRAHKRGKH
-1033 NTRAV
+1033 NARDVRASRV
-1038 GASGVGSVAQHEAEM
+1038 GGVAQHEAAM

-1063 LWWPWYHRVR
+1063 LWRSRYHRMR
-1073 ALAKELRGILVRHGS
+1073 ALAEELRGILVRHGDDI
-1088 NVQTGAGAGSPRK
+1088 QTGAGAGSERK
-1101 QRGLLPGKLPMG
+1101 QRGLHPRKLPVG
-1113 NTPGEHAE
+1113 NAPGEHAE
-1121 PALHAAGRKGKCAR
+1121 PALHAATREGKRGRAN
-1135 TGGKKRDRT
+1135 GKKWART
-1144 IYPVLSHLTRRAG
+1144 IYPVLSHLARRAG

-1185 TQGGPLI
+1185 TRTGPLI

-1244 AMCPDIPWAK
+1244 TMCPDIPWAK

-1261 GYDGAYYFKD
+1261 GYDGDYYFKD

>member
-46 KCVDL
+46 KCADL

-79 FEWPLFNRFLRPLP
+79 FEWPLFNRFLHPLP

-268 LADVLPAL
+268 LADVIPAL

-326 RFCLTG
+326 RF
-332 DHEILTPRGWARI
+332 A
-345 DSWTGGSI
+345 
-353 AVWNPD
+353 
-359 SDAISFQSAEQV
+359 
-371 VFPYSGDLI
+371 
-380 RIEHQRISQLST
+380 
-392 PDHKMPVRLPNG
+392 
-404 ELVPRT
+404 
-410 AEALFDR
+410 
-417 YRTEIPVCSSRPG
+417 
-430 RKTKEQ
+430 
-436 NELRILIMTQAD
+436 
-448 GHYTEDG
+448 
-455 SIKFGFKKLRK
+455 
-466 VERCKSLLRKAGIT
+466 
-480 YSYVHYEKDQKHVFT
+480 
-495 ILPRHIPLWLRE
+495 
-507 FRSKTFGWWML
+507 
-518 DEDADVILDELEHW
+518 
-532 DCYRAGPQ
+532 
-540 SIQYSTTNRTNAD
+540 
-553 IIQAVCELSGRKAS
+553 
-567 IRTKVRDKA
+567 
-576 KTPNWNDAFYVDIWL
+576 
-591 RPGSTTGVR
+591 
-600 RDQVSK
+600 
-606 ETFDGLVYCAVT
+606 
-618 PTGYFLVR
+618 
-626 RNGKVWITGNSG
+626 G

-667 ALKALYDG
+667 ALKVLYDG

-723 EGQDIYCATASQ
+723 DGQDIYCATASQ

-756 AELACGYGGGVNALK
+756 AELACIAEGELVLTDRGLVPIQNVTLSHRVWDGREWVAHDGVVCRGEKEVVTYGGLTATPDHMVFIEGSDRPVQFGDAAARGARLLRSGAGGADVLGVKPPDDLTRRASRVYDIINAGARHRFTVSGVLVHNCGYGGGVNALK

-824 GKIAFSFENGVLFM
+824 GGITFSYENGVLFM

-971 LPADYRAV
+971 LPATY
-979 GSKRLSR
+979 
-986 KKEVACAVPE
+986 VADHV
-996 LRVCA
+996 
-1001 PGRHQ
+1001 
-1006 RHSEAAAAEPSGFLR
+1006 
-1021 LQEKRVHRRGKH
+1021 K
-1033 NTRAV
+1033 
-1038 GASGVGSVAQHEAEM
+1038 
-1053 HRPEPQGLGK
+1053 
-1063 LWWPWYHRVR
+1063 
-1073 ALAKELRGILVRHGS
+1073 
-1088 NVQTGAGAGSPRK
+1088 
-1101 QRGLLPGKLPMG
+1101 
-1113 NTPGEHAE
+1113 TP
-1121 PALHAAGRKGKCAR
+1121 
-1135 TGGKKRDRT
+1135 
-1144 IYPVLSHLTRRAG
+1144 
-1157 RLTVDPAGRE
+1157 LTVDPSGRE
-1167 EPVYDLL
+1167 EPVYDIL

-1185 TQGGPLI
+1185 TRKGPLI

-1244 AMCPDIPWAK
+1244 TMCPDIPWAK

>member
-79 FEWPLFNRFLRPLP
+79 FEWPLFNRFLHPLP

-110 QSLGGAGEAIGLTEE
+110 QSLGSAGEAIGLTEE
-125 QAKIKDGRALI
+125 QAKIKDGKALI

-164 TRFKEYAVR
+164 ARFKEYAVR

-216 TNAVLMDA
+216 TNAVLMDT

-268 LADVLPAL
+268 LADVIPAL

-326 RFCLTG
+326 RF
-332 DHEILTPRGWARI
+332 A
-345 DSWTGGSI
+345 
-353 AVWNPD
+353 
-359 SDAISFQSAEQV
+359 
-371 VFPYSGDLI
+371 
-380 RIEHQRISQLST
+380 
-392 PDHKMPVRLPNG
+392 
-404 ELVPRT
+404 
-410 AEALFDR
+410 
-417 YRTEIPVCSSRPG
+417 
-430 RKTKEQ
+430 
-436 NELRILIMTQAD
+436 
-448 GHYTEDG
+448 
-455 SIKFGFKKLRK
+455 
-466 VERCKSLLRKAGIT
+466 
-480 YSYVHYEKDQKHVFT
+480 
-495 ILPRHIPLWLRE
+495 
-507 FRSKTFGWWML
+507 
-518 DEDADVILDELEHW
+518 
-532 DCYRAGPQ
+532 
-540 SIQYSTTNRTNAD
+540 
-553 IIQAVCELSGRKAS
+553 
-567 IRTKVRDKA
+567 
-576 KTPNWNDAFYVDIWL
+576 
-591 RPGSTTGVR
+591 
-600 RDQVSK
+600 
-606 ETFDGLVYCAVT
+606 
-618 PTGYFLVR
+618 
-626 RNGKVWITGNSG
+626 G

-643 QNLSKNYDANL
+643 QNLSKNYDENL

-667 ALKALYDG
+667 ALKVLYDG

-723 EGQDIYCATASQ
+723 DGQDIYCATAGQ

-742 KHGINGELRQKGKV
+742 KHGVNGELRQKGKV

-807 NAAVR
+807 NAAIR
-812 AVARQVE
+812 AVVRQVE

-824 GKIAFSFENGVLFM
+824 GKIAFSFEKGVLFM

-878 RVETWGGKLVENC
+878 RVETWGGKLVEN
-891 WAAGTLVC
+891 A
-899 TNHGWIPIEKVAR
+899 
-912 DDLIWDGFD
+912 
-921 WVKHDGAV
+921 
-929 CRGSQRTMS
+929 
-938 VDGERCT
+938 
-945 PDHKIRTTRGWQYA
+945 
-959 KDCDGLDRLPVQ
+959 
-971 LPADYRAV
+971 
-979 GSKRLSR
+979 
-986 KKEVACAVPE
+986 
-996 LRVCA
+996 
-1001 PGRHQ
+1001 
-1006 RHSEAAAAEPSGFLR
+1006 
-1021 LQEKRVHRRGKH
+1021 
-1033 NTRAV
+1033 
-1038 GASGVGSVAQHEAEM
+1038 
-1053 HRPEPQGLGK
+1053 
-1063 LWWPWYHRVR
+1063 
-1073 ALAKELRGILVRHGS
+1073 
-1088 NVQTGAGAGSPRK
+1088 
-1101 QRGLLPGKLPMG
+1101 
-1113 NTPGEHAE
+1113 
-1121 PALHAAGRKGKCAR
+1121 
-1135 TGGKKRDRT
+1135 
-1144 IYPVLSHLTRRAG
+1144 
-1157 RLTVDPAGRE
+1157 
-1167 EPVYDLL
+1167 
-1174 NCGERHQFVIL
+1174 
-1185 TQGGPLI
+1185 
-1192 VHNCVQATARD
+1192 VQATARD
-1203 VLREAMFALDE
+1203 VLREAMFALDK

-1231 PITSGRTYEDMAK
+1231 PIASGRTYEDMAK
-1244 AMCPDIPWAK
+1244 TMCPDIPWAK

-1261 GYDGAYYFKD
+1261 GYDGDYYFKD

>member
-46 KCVDL
+46 KCADL

-79 FEWPLFNRFLRPLP
+79 FEWPLFNRFLHPLP

-268 LADVLPAL
+268 LADVIPAL
-276 KSEDAKQFMALRT
+276 TSEDAKQFMALRT

-326 RFCLTG
+326 RF
-332 DHEILTPRGWARI
+332 A
-345 DSWTGGSI
+345 
-353 AVWNPD
+353 
-359 SDAISFQSAEQV
+359 
-371 VFPYSGDLI
+371 
-380 RIEHQRISQLST
+380 
-392 PDHKMPVRLPNG
+392 
-404 ELVPRT
+404 
-410 AEALFDR
+410 
-417 YRTEIPVCSSRPG
+417 
-430 RKTKEQ
+430 
-436 NELRILIMTQAD
+436 
-448 GHYTEDG
+448 
-455 SIKFGFKKLRK
+455 
-466 VERCKSLLRKAGIT
+466 
-480 YSYVHYEKDQKHVFT
+480 
-495 ILPRHIPLWLRE
+495 
-507 FRSKTFGWWML
+507 
-518 DEDADVILDELEHW
+518 
-532 DCYRAGPQ
+532 
-540 SIQYSTTNRTNAD
+540 
-553 IIQAVCELSGRKAS
+553 
-567 IRTKVRDKA
+567 
-576 KTPNWNDAFYVDIWL
+576 
-591 RPGSTTGVR
+591 
-600 RDQVSK
+600 
-606 ETFDGLVYCAVT
+606 
-618 PTGYFLVR
+618 
-626 RNGKVWITGNSG
+626 G

-667 ALKALYDG
+667 ALKVLYDG

-723 EGQDIYCATASQ
+723 DGQDIYCATASQ

-756 AELACGYGGGVNALK
+756 AELACIAEDELVLTDRGLVPIQNVTLSHRVWDGREWVAHDGVVCRGEKEVVTYGGLTATPDHMVFIEGSDRPVQFGDAAARGARLLQSGAGGADVLGVKSPDDLTRRASRVYDIINAGTRHRFTVSGVLVHNCGYGGGVNALK

-824 GKIAFSFENGVLFM
+824 GGITFSYENGVLFM

-996 LRVCA
+996 LRDCA
-1001 PGRHQ
+1001 PGRLPG
-1006 RHSEAAAAEPSGFLR
+1006 HSEAAAAEPSGFLR
-1021 LQEKRVHRRGKH
+1021 LQEKRTHRRGKH
-1033 NTRAV
+1033 NTRDV

-1073 ALAKELRGILVRHGS
+1073 ELAKELRGILVRHGS

-1121 PALHAAGRKGKCAR
+1121 PALHAATGEGKCAR

-1157 RLTVDPAGRE
+1157 RLTVDPSGRE

-1185 TQGGPLI
+1185 TRKGPLI

-1244 AMCPDIPWAK
+1244 TMCPDIPWAK

-1261 GYDGAYYFKD
+1261 GYDGDYYFKD